1 MRRKCITM
9 LLALVM
15 VVSLF
20 AGVVPTSAAA
30 AGSNYTQ
37 TQVVTSDTNADGT
50 AASDAYRKAYPDYMA
65 NAAPDVVLPGLT
77 NGENLVPQGI
87 AYWAEKNWLLVSY
100 YVDKADKNSADAG
113 AAVIAALDLNTNQT
127 VGVYKFTK
135 ADGSAFTAHMG
146 GIAVGTYN
154 LYYTDGHHGIGYI
167 PLTELTA
174 ETKTISISAWE
185 SVSIAG
191 INSGAE
197 TSYLSMSNGLLW
209 TGNFY
214 NNNKQ
219 YSKKPGKYHSMMYG
233 YEISGTD
240 SASEFASLK
249 AIAEKPTYVVAAPDS
264 VDQIQGVA
272 YRNGQII
279 LSRSFGRTN
288 DSALTIYSC
297 TLDKSST
304 VDNPTVLRDKIKEVK
319 SLPMSEGITLA
330 GTNMLYNLF
339 ESGAAYYREGKD
351 GKGKG
356 SNPTDQVW
364 KVDVRKL
371 LNERAVDPVVTTDE
385 VWYERVTTLADLTDV
400 TGQYLIAYNTNDG
413 AVPTQYA
420 MQVKG
425 LMEKG
430 RDGTLGNSGNPSQK
444 DADSMYMEPAE
455 QSNYEIKTVDG
466 TERYY
471 FENVP
476 DSALWHFELD
486 PEDSNHVVT
495 VVSNDPAYAQ
505 YPCFYF
511 GSRLMLMQQYGQFE
525 RQNYQRISVTK
536 DGLFQLY
543 YQNLNNGNS
552 YYLWCNDGTY
562 NNQYDDF
569 YANGNQASQHTGYT
583 EKSGTFHCD
592 ANYKAPSTTE
602 GNKLYNSGNKTSKNS
617 PDEGSDVPDLYS
629 YFTIYKRYEKHTTQ
643 TGKSGT
649 NLDKTAEL
657 QANGTYNIDMSVFTT
672 GTTTT
677 SDSTASE
684 MTYADTDYVLV
695 LDMSKSMR
703 DDGKM
708 DMLKTALDKF
718 VDDLLAAQNAS
729 GKSYRVAVVTFSNN
743 DDIATWT
750 KYKMT
755 GYYVGSNFIGYKDR
769 DKSYGKALM
778 DVSSALKTSVI
789 QNLSYNNEV
798 VASTHTELGMELA
811 YGILQNSG
819 ADYKNPLSAN
829 YRNAAVVVFTDGIP
843 YNTDTRN
850 NTVSIAND
858 AISKAK
864 DCKTLGADVY
874 TVGLKVAFE
883 TEYKNPYYFT
893 TNKFMSVLSSN
904 YPKATD
910 LTITGA
916 QTSNRYFYSA
926 DNQSQLTGI
935 FQKICTTTVAGKTD
949 SATTNVTLNAD
960 SVLRDKITDSFDA
973 RSAAVEVSFLPGTTS
988 DGSNF
993 VFNKA
998 LTEAEFEAKT
1008 GSNISAELSADGKTV
1023 TVTGFDY
1030 SKYYIAYSHP
1040 GYKML
1045 VSINGVLLNDGVSGE
1060 QLATNAKNSGIYK
1073 TAADTEATNEFEVPT
1088 VDVPSVSC
1096 TLDFGLD
1103 AVANIGNT
1111 VVAVSAAP
1119 AKQDPNNYVTTY
1131 SRQDGGVKVSAD
1143 GTNAVVSPGTNW
1155 SSTQRNYVLAQAA
1168 DGTFEWVKLTIVPAS
1183 NILYEE
1189 DKLTR
1194 GNESGKVAWTTAGTS
1209 DNLRQTVNNDLR
1221 YGYDTVYENKLGTY
1235 SNGTAYAATVNKD
1248 SKFSQSLSFTF
1259 TGTGFDIISDCGNRT
1274 GILAAAVKNS
1284 AGETIKVYMVDTY
1297 FKGDGTIAHG
1307 TTLYQTPV
1315 VQNLALDYGTYTVTM
1330 NAMYLRRSEIEKA
1343 EASADLQDAG
1353 SSALVSELL
1362 AQAGMTDVDPSKVEL
1377 VYMDDNSILSPKHQP
1392 SPDVFDG
1399 EEQAAMD
1406 WTTYVDGVRVYGA
1419 LKAEDQGVY
1428 LDGEKNVT
1436 YYNIINS
1443 MIAADQITNET
1454 TNGFAYIEGTGDT
1467 TFNPATYQ
1475 QSGPQNEIYLAKN
1488 RAITFKVASG
1498 SVVQVSARA
1507 VTDKAARIN
1516 TDKDVTS
1523 NTEMYYEVRP
1533 NNDGTVVIQN
1543 TGEGMLALVNVKIA
1557 SATAANAAPMVDQDT
1572 LEEACQLLAAG
1583 TPEPPTT
1590 VDPTGPDTPWVN
1602 PFTDVS
1608 ENDWFFDAVK
1618 FVNERKLFV
1627 GTTETTFAP
1636 RMAMTRGM
1644 FVTVLGTL
1652 AGVDETAAEAST
1664 FEDVNPNA
1672 YYAPYVAWAQK
1683 NGIVVG
1689 TSATTF
1695 EPNAEITRE
1704 QMAIIMYNY
1713 AKYAGEDVSKTDP
1726 AGLAAFADGA
1736 SVSGWAQTEMAWA
1749 VNMQLMVGSDGK
1761 LSPQNHASRAEVA
1774 EIVKNYVNVLGK

>member
-30 AGSNYTQ
+30 VGSNYTQ
-37 TQVVTSDTNADGT
+37 VPVVTDDTNADGT
-50 AASDAYRKAYPDYMA
+50 AASDAYKKAYPDYMA

-77 NGENLVPQGI
+77 DGENLVPQGI
-87 AYWAEKNWLLVSY
+87 AYWAAKNWLLVSY
-100 YVDKADKNSADAG
+100 YVDKYDSANAG

-174 ETKTISISAWE
+174 ETKTISISVGE
-185 SVSIAG
+185 SVSIAS
-191 INSGAE
+191 INNGAE

-214 NNNKQ
+214 NKD
-219 YSKKPGKYHSMMYG
+219 YSKVPGKYLSMMYG

-249 AIAEKPTYVVAAPDS
+249 AIAADPTYVVAAPDS

-279 LSRSFGRTN
+279 LSRSYGRKN
-288 DSALTIYSC
+288 ASYLTIYSC
-297 TLDKSST
+297 TLDKNST
-304 VDNPTVLRDKIKEVK
+304 VDNPTVLSDKIKEVK

-351 GKGKG
+351 GKAKG

-400 TGQYLIAYNTNDG
+400 TGQYLIAYNTKDG

-420 MQVKG
+420 MQAAG
-425 LMEKG
+425 LNAAGQRGSTTK
-430 RDGTLGNSGNPSQK
+430 DNPSQK
-444 DADSMYMEPAE
+444 DGDSMYMKSAE
-455 QSNYEIKTVDG
+455 QSNYVIKTVDG

-486 PEDSNHVVT
+486 PEDSNRVVT
-495 VVSNDPAYAQ
+495 VVSNDLTYSGN
-505 YPCFYF
+505 PCFYF
-511 GSRLMLMQQYGQFE
+511 GSRLMYMQQFGKYE
-525 RQNYQRISVTK
+525 RQNYQRISVT
-536 DGLFQLY
+536 DSGLFQFY
-543 YQNLNNGNS
+543 YQNLNNGSS
-552 YYLWCNDGTY
+552 YYLWCNDGKY
-562 NNQYDDF
+562 NTQYDTF
-569 YANGNQASQHTGYT
+569 YAYGNQASQHEGVK
-583 EKSGTFHCD
+583 EENGTFHCD
-592 ANYKAPSTTE
+592 AKHGQKDSE
-602 GNKLYNSGNKTSKNS
+602 SGNKSTATKNK
-617 PDEGSDVPDLYS
+617 PNAGDGVADQYS
-629 YFTIYKRYEKHTTQ
+629 YFTIYKRHEKHTTQ

-649 NLDKTAEL
+649 NLDKTAKL
-657 QANGTYNIDMSVFTT
+657 QDNGTYNIDMSVFTT

-684 MTYADTDYVLV
+684 MTYADTDYVFV

-708 DMLKTALDKF
+708 DMLKAALNKF

-743 DDIATWT
+743 NDIAAWT

-778 DVSSALKTSVI
+778 DVSSDLKTSVI

-829 YRNAAVVVFTDGIP
+829 YRNAAVVVFTDGTP
-843 YNTDTRN
+843 YNTDVSN

-883 TEYKNPYYFT
+883 TEYDSPYYFT

-988 DGSNF
+988 DGSSF

-1060 QLATNAKNSGIYK
+1060 LPTNAENSGIYK

-1088 VDVPSVSC
+1088 VNVPSVSC

-1143 GTNAVVSPGTNW
+1143 GTNAVVSPDTNW

-1168 DGTFEWVKLTIVPAS
+1168 DGTLEWVKLTIVPAS

-1209 DNLRQTVNNDLR
+1209 DNLRQTVNNGLR

-1248 SKFSQSLSFTF
+1248 NKFSQSLSFTF

-1284 AGETIKVYMVDTY
+1284 VGETIKVYMVDTY

-1343 EASADLQDAG
+1343 EASADLQGAG

-1362 AQAGMTDVDPSKVEL
+1362 AQAGMIDVDPSKVEL

-1399 EEQAAMD
+1399 EEQTAMD

-1488 RAITFKVASG
+1488 SAIAFKVASG

-1507 VTDKAARIN
+1507 VTDKAAQIN

-1557 SATAANAAPMVDQDT
+1557 SATAANAAPMVDQGT

-1583 TPEPPTT
+1583 TPEPPTL
-1590 VDPTGPDTPWVN
+1590 VDPSGPDTPWVN

>member
-37 TQVVTSDTNADGT
+37 AQVVTDDTNADGT
-50 AASDAYRKAYPDYMA
+50 AASDAYKKAYPNYMA
-65 NAAPDVVLPGLT
+65 NAAPGVVLPGLT
-77 NGENLVPQGI
+77 DGENLVPQGI

-100 YVDKADKNSADAG
+100 YVDKYDSADAG

-154 LYYTDGHHGIGYI
+154 LYYTDGNHGIGYI

-174 ETKTISISAWE
+174 ETKTISISVGE

-191 INSGAE
+191 INNGAE

-214 NNNKQ
+214 NKD
-219 YSKKPGKYHSMMYG
+219 YSKVPGKYLSMMYG

-249 AIAEKPTYVVAAPDS
+249 AIAADPTYVVAAPDS

-279 LSRSFGRTN
+279 LSRSYGRKN
-288 DSALTIYSC
+288 ASALTIYSC

-304 VDNPTVLRDKIKEVK
+304 VDNPTVLSDKIKEVK

-330 GTNMLYNLF
+330 GANMLYNLF

-400 TGQYLIAYNTNDG
+400 TGQYLIAYNTKDG

-420 MQVKG
+420 MQAAG
-425 LMEKG
+425 LNAAGQRGSTTK
-430 RDGTLGNSGNPSQK
+430 DNPSQS
-444 DADSMYMEPAE
+444 DGDSMYMKSAE
-455 QSNYEIKTVDG
+455 QSNYVIKTVDG

-495 VVSNDPAYAQ
+495 VVSNDLTYSGN
-505 YPCFYF
+505 PCFYF
-511 GSRLMLMQQYGQFE
+511 GSRLMYMQQFGKYE
-525 RQNYQRISVTK
+525 RQNYQRISVT
-536 DGLFQLY
+536 DSGLFQFY
-543 YQNLNNGNS
+543 YQNLNNGSS
-552 YYLWCNDGTY
+552 YYLWCNDGQY
-562 NNQYDDF
+562 NTQYDAF
-569 YANGNQASQHTGYT
+569 YAYGNQASQHVGDK
-583 EKSGTFHCD
+583 EENGTFHCD
-592 ANYKAPSTTE
+592 AKHSQKDSE
-602 GNKLYNSGNKTSKNS
+602 SGNKSTASLSS
-617 PDEGSDVPDLYS
+617 PNAGAAVADQYS

-649 NLDKTAEL
+649 NLDKTAKL
-657 QANGTYNIDMSVFTT
+657 QDNGTYNIDMSVFTT

-684 MTYADTDYVLV
+684 MTYADTDYVFV
-695 LDMSKSMR
+695 LDMSGSMN

-708 DMLKTALDKF
+708 DMLKAALNKF
-718 VDDLLAAQNAS
+718 VDDLVAAQNAS

-743 DDIATWT
+743 GSWGIYG
-750 KYKMT
+750 KT
-755 GYYVGSNFIGYKDR
+755 GYYVNSKFIGYMNR
-769 DKSYGKALM
+769 DKSYGEAFM
-778 DVSSALKTSVI
+778 NVSNALKTDVI
-789 QNLSYNNEV
+789 KNLDYQPSG
-798 VASTHTELGMELA
+798 ATHTELGMELA

-819 ADYKNPLSAN
+819 ANYKDPSSAN
-829 YRNAAVVVFTDGIP
+829 YRNAAVVMFTDGIP
-843 YNTDTRN
+843 YHVRLDQQ
-850 NTVSIAND
+850 TVNIANN

-883 TEYKNPYYFT
+883 TKYNSTYYFT

-910 LTITGA
+910 LTKTGA

-973 RSAAVEVSFLPGTTS
+973 RSAAVEVSFLSGTTS

-1060 QLATNAKNSGIYK
+1060 QLPTNAENSGIYK

-1119 AKQDPNNYVTTY
+1119 VKQDPNNYVTTY

-1143 GTNAVVSPGTNW
+1143 GTNAVVSPDTNW
-1155 SSTQRNYVLAQAA
+1155 SSTQRNYVLTQAA
-1168 DGTFEWVKLTIVPAS
+1168 DGTLEWVKLTIVPAS

-1248 SKFSQSLSFTF
+1248 NKFSQSLSFTF

-1343 EASADLQDAG
+1343 EASADLQGAG

-1557 SATAANAAPMVDQDT
+1557 SATAANAAPMVDQGT

-1583 TPEPPTT
+1583 TPEPPTP
-1590 VDPTGPDTPWVN
+1590 VDPTGPGTPWVN

>member
-37 TQVVTSDTNADGT
+37 VPVVTDDTNADGT
-50 AASDAYRKAYPDYMA
+50 AASDAYKKAYPEYMA

-77 NGENLVPQGI
+77 DGENLVPQGI

-100 YVDKADKNSADAG
+100 YVDKYDSANAG

-174 ETKTISISAWE
+174 ETKTISISVGE
-185 SVSIAG
+185 SVSIAS
-191 INSGAE
+191 INNGAE

-214 NNNKQ
+214 NKD
-219 YSKKPGKYHSMMYG
+219 YSKVPGKYLSMMYG

-249 AIAEKPTYVVAAPDS
+249 AIAADPTYVVAAPDS

-279 LSRSFGRTN
+279 LSRSYGRKN
-288 DSALTIYSC
+288 ASYLTIYSC

-304 VDNPTVLRDKIKEVK
+304 VDNPTVLSDKIKEVK

-351 GKGKG
+351 GKAKG

-400 TGQYLIAYNTNDG
+400 TGQYLIAYNTKDG

-420 MQVKG
+420 MQAAG
-425 LMEKG
+425 LNAAGQRGSTTK
-430 RDGTLGNSGNPSQK
+430 DNPSQS
-444 DADSMYMEPAE
+444 DGDSMYMKSAE
-455 QSNYEIKTVDG
+455 QSNYVIKTVDG

-495 VVSNDPAYAQ
+495 VVSNDLTYSGN
-505 YPCFYF
+505 PCFYF
-511 GSRLMLMQQYGQFE
+511 GSRLMYMQQFGKYE
-525 RQNYQRISVTK
+525 RQNYQRISVT
-536 DGLFQLY
+536 DSGLFQFY
-543 YQNLNNGNS
+543 YQNLNNGSS
-552 YYLWCNDGTY
+552 YYLWCNDGKY
-562 NNQYDDF
+562 NTQYDTF
-569 YANGNQASQHTGYT
+569 YAYGNQASQHEGVK
-583 EKSGTFHCD
+583 EENGTFHCD
-592 ANYKAPSTTE
+592 AKHGQKDSE
-602 GNKLYNSGNKTSKNS
+602 SGNKSTATKNK
-617 PDEGSDVPDLYS
+617 PNAGDGVADQYS
-629 YFTIYKRYEKHTTQ
+629 YFTIYKRHEKHTTQ

-649 NLDKTAEL
+649 NLDKTAKL
-657 QANGTYNIDMSVFTT
+657 QDNGTYNIDMSVFTT

-684 MTYADTDYVLV
+684 MTYADTDYVFV

-708 DMLKTALDKF
+708 DMLKAALDKF
-718 VDDLLAAQNAS
+718 VDDLVAAQKAS

-743 DDIATWT
+743 NHDVALWNQ
-750 KYKMT
+750 YKMT

-789 QNLSYNNEV
+789 ANLNYNSNT

-843 YNTDTRN
+843 YHADIKPQ
-850 NTVSIAND
+850 TVDIANN

-883 TEYKNPYYFT
+883 TEYDSPYYFT

-973 RSAAVEVSFLPGTTS
+973 RSAAVEVSFLPSTTS

-1060 QLATNAKNSGIYK
+1060 QLATNAENSGIYK

-1119 AKQDPNNYVTTY
+1119 VKQDPNNYVKTY

-1155 SSTQRNYVLAQAA
+1155 SSTQRNYVLAQTA
-1168 DGTFEWVKLTIVPAS
+1168 DGTLEWVKLTIVPAS

-1209 DNLRQTVNNDLR
+1209 ENLRQTVNNGLR

-1248 SKFSQSLSFTF
+1248 NKFSQSLSFTF

-1343 EASADLQDAG
+1343 EASADLQGAG

-1428 LDGEKNVT
+1428 LNGEKNVT

-1557 SATAANAAPMVDQDT
+1557 SATAANAAPMVDQGT

-1583 TPEPPTT
+1583 TPEPPTP

>member
-37 TQVVTSDTNADGT
+37 AQVVTGDTNADGT
-50 AASDAYRKAYPDYMA
+50 AASDAYKKAYPDYMA

-77 NGENLVPQGI
+77 DGENLVPQGI
-87 AYWAEKNWLLVSY
+87 AYWAAKNWLLVSY
-100 YVDKADKNSADAG
+100 YVDKSDKADAG

-174 ETKTISISAWE
+174 ETKTISISVGE
-185 SVSIAG
+185 SVSIAS
-191 INSGAE
+191 INNGAE

-214 NNNKQ
+214 NKD
-219 YSKKPGKYHSMMYG
+219 YSKVPGKYLSMMYG

-249 AIAEKPTYVVAAPDS
+249 AIAADPTYVVAAPDS

-279 LSRSFGRTN
+279 LSRSYGRKN
-288 DSALTIYSC
+288 ASYLTIYSC

-304 VDNPTVLRDKIKEVK
+304 VDNPTVLSDKIKEVK

-400 TGQYLIAYNTNDG
+400 TGQYLITYNTKDG

-420 MQVKG
+420 MQAAG
-425 LMEKG
+425 LNAAGQRGSTTK
-430 RDGTLGNSGNPSQK
+430 DNPSQS
-444 DADSMYMEPAE
+444 DGDSMYMKSAE
-455 QSNYEIKTVDG
+455 QSNYVIKTVDG

-495 VVSNDPAYAQ
+495 VVSNDLTYSGN
-505 YPCFYF
+505 PCFYF
-511 GSRLMLMQQYGQFE
+511 GSRLMYMQQFGKYE
-525 RQNYQRISVTK
+525 RQNYQRISVT
-536 DGLFQLY
+536 DSGLFQFY
-543 YQNLNNGNS
+543 YQNLSNGSS
-552 YYLWCNDGTY
+552 YYLWCNDGQY
-562 NNQYDDF
+562 NTQYDAF
-569 YANGNQASQHTGYT
+569 YAYGNQKSQHVGDK
-583 EKSGTFHCD
+583 EESGTFHCD
-592 ANYKAPSTTE
+592 AKHSQKDSE
-602 GNKLYNSGNKTSKNS
+602 SGNKSTASLSS
-617 PDEGSDVPDLYS
+617 PNAGAAVPDQYS

-649 NLDKTAEL
+649 NLDKTAKL
-657 QANGTYNIDMSVFTT
+657 QDNGTYNIDMSVFTT

-695 LDMSKSMR
+695 LDMSGSMN

-708 DMLKTALDKF
+708 DMLKAALDKF
-718 VDDLLAAQNAS
+718 VDDLVAAQNAS

-743 DDIATWT
+743 NHDVALWNQ
-750 KYKMT
+750 YKMT

-778 DVSSALKTSVI
+778 DVSSDLKTSVI
-789 QNLSYNNEV
+789 ANLNYNSNT

-829 YRNAAVVVFTDGIP
+829 YRNAAVVMFTDGIP
-843 YNTDTRN
+843 YHVWTDPQ
-850 NTVSIAND
+850 TVNIANN

-883 TEYKNPYYFT
+883 TKYNSPYYFT

-1060 QLATNAKNSGIYK
+1060 QLPTNAENSGIYK

-1088 VDVPSVSC
+1088 VNVPSVSC

-1111 VVAVSAAP
+1111 VVAVSTAP
-1119 AKQDPNNYVTTY
+1119 VKQDPNNYVTTY

-1168 DGTFEWVKLTIVPAS
+1168 DGTLEWVKLTIVPAS

-1209 DNLRQTVNNDLR
+1209 ENLRQTVNNGLR

-1248 SKFSQSLSFTF
+1248 NKFSQSLSFTF

-1284 AGETIKVYMVDTY
+1284 AGKTIKVYMVDTY

-1343 EASADLQDAG
+1343 EASADLQGTG

-1419 LKAEDQGVY
+1419 LKAGDQGVY

-1488 RAITFKVASG
+1488 SAIAFKVASG

-1533 NNDGTVVIQN
+1533 NNDGTLVIQN

-1557 SATAANAAPMVDQDT
+1557 SATAANAAPMVDQGT

-1583 TPEPPTT
+1583 TPEPPTP
-1590 VDPTGPDTPWVN
+1590 VDPSGPDTPWVN

-1736 SVSGWAQTEMAWA
+1736 SVSSWAQTEMAWA

>member
-37 TQVVTSDTNADGT
+37 VPVVTDDTNADGS
-50 AASDAYRKAYPDYMA
+50 AASDAYKKAYPDYMA

-77 NGENLVPQGI
+77 DGENLVPQGI

-100 YVDKADKNSADAG
+100 YVDKYDSANAG

-174 ETKTISISAWE
+174 ETKTISISVGE
-185 SVSIAG
+185 SVSIAS
-191 INSGAE
+191 INNGAE

-214 NNNKQ
+214 NKD
-219 YSKKPGKYHSMMYG
+219 YSKVPGKYLSMMYG

-249 AIAEKPTYVVAAPDS
+249 AIAADPTYVVAAPDS

-279 LSRSFGRTN
+279 LSRSYGRKN
-288 DSALTIYSC
+288 ASYLTIYSC

-304 VDNPTVLRDKIKEVK
+304 VDNPTVLSDKIKEVK

-351 GKGKG
+351 GKAKG

-400 TGQYLIAYNTNDG
+400 TGQYLIAYNTKDG

-420 MQVKG
+420 MQAAG
-425 LMEKG
+425 LNAAGQRGSTTK
-430 RDGTLGNSGNPSQK
+430 DNPSQS
-444 DADSMYMEPAE
+444 DGDSMYMKSAE
-455 QSNYEIKTVDG
+455 QSNYVIKTVDG

-495 VVSNDPAYAQ
+495 VVSNDLTYSGN
-505 YPCFYF
+505 PCFYF
-511 GSRLMLMQQYGQFE
+511 GSRLMYMQQFGKYE
-525 RQNYQRISVTK
+525 RQNYQRISVT
-536 DGLFQLY
+536 DSGLFQFY
-543 YQNLNNGNS
+543 YQNLSNGSS
-552 YYLWCNDGTY
+552 YYLWCNDGQY
-562 NNQYDDF
+562 NTQYDAF
-569 YANGNQASQHTGYT
+569 YAYGNQKSQHVGDK
-583 EKSGTFHCD
+583 EENGTFHCD
-592 ANYKAPSTTE
+592 AKHSQKDSE
-602 GNKLYNSGNKTSKNS
+602 SGNKSTASLSS
-617 PDEGSDVPDLYS
+617 PNAGAAVADQYS

-649 NLDKTAEL
+649 NLDKTAKL
-657 QANGTYNIDMSVFTT
+657 QDNGTYNIDMSVFTT

-695 LDMSKSMR
+695 LDMSRSMN
-703 DDGKM
+703 DDGKLN
-708 DMLKTALDKF
+708 MLKSSVKAFISQLVTAEKEHGT
-718 VDDLLAAQNAS
+718 N
-729 GKSYRVAVVTFSNN
+729 YRVAIVTFSNGSDN
-743 DDIATWT
+743 TLLWQYT
-750 KYKMT
+750 GT
-755 GYYVGSNFIGYKDR
+755 GYYKGTSFVGYKNR
-769 DKSYGKALM
+769 GGSYG
-778 DVSSALKTSVI
+778 SALQGVNTSLNTSVVDK
-789 QNLSYNNEV
+789 LSPPSVSGATN
-798 VASTHTELGMELA
+798 TQLGMELA
-811 YGILQNSG
+811 AGILSSSNANYTHPER
-819 ADYKNPLSAN
+819 AD
-829 YRNAAVVVFTDGIP
+829 YRNAAVVLFTDGKP
-843 YNTDTRN
+843 ENLTG
-850 NTVSIAND
+850 NTVKVANE
-858 AISKAK
+858 AIKYSAN
-864 DCKTLGADVY
+864 CKTLGADVY

-883 TEYKNPYYFT
+883 TEYDSPYYFT

-1060 QLATNAKNSGIYK
+1060 QLATNAENSGIYK

-1119 AKQDPNNYVTTY
+1119 VKQDPNNYVTTY
-1131 SRQDGGVKVSAD
+1131 SSQDGGVKVSAD
-1143 GTNAVVSPGTNW
+1143 GTNAVVSPDTNW

-1209 DNLRQTVNNDLR
+1209 ENLRQTVNNGLR

-1248 SKFSQSLSFTF
+1248 NKFSQSLSFTF

-1343 EASADLQDAG
+1343 EASADLQGAG

-1443 MIAADQITNET
+1443 MIAADQIKNET

-1488 RAITFKVASG
+1488 SAIAFKVASG

-1507 VTDKAARIN
+1507 VTDKAAQIN
-1516 TDKDVTS
+1516 GDAGKTINS

-1533 NNDGTVVIQN
+1533 NDDGTVVIQN

-1557 SATAANAAPMVDQDT
+1557 SATAANAAPMVDQGT

-1583 TPEPPTT
+1583 TPEPPTP
-1590 VDPTGPDTPWVN
+1590 VDPSGPDTPWVN

>member
-37 TQVVTSDTNADGT
+37 VPVVTDDTNADGT
-50 AASDAYRKAYPDYMA
+50 AASDAYKKAYPEYMA

-77 NGENLVPQGI
+77 DGENLVPQGI

-100 YVDKADKNSADAG
+100 YVDKYDSANAG

-174 ETKTISISAWE
+174 ETKTISISVGE
-185 SVSIAG
+185 SVSIAS
-191 INSGAE
+191 INNGAE

-214 NNNKQ
+214 NKD
-219 YSKKPGKYHSMMYG
+219 YSKVPGKYLSMMYG

-279 LSRSFGRTN
+279 LSRSYGRKN
-288 DSALTIYSC
+288 ASYLTIYSC

-304 VDNPTVLRDKIKEVK
+304 VDNPTVLSDKIKEVK

-351 GKGKG
+351 GKAKG

-400 TGQYLIAYNTNDG
+400 TGQYLITYNTKGG

-420 MQVKG
+420 MQAAG
-425 LMEKG
+425 LNAAGQRGSTTK
-430 RDGTLGNSGNPSQK
+430 DNPSQK
-444 DADSMYMEPAE
+444 DGDSMYMKSAE
-455 QSNYEIKTVDG
+455 QSNYVIKTVDG

-495 VVSNDPAYAQ
+495 VVSNDLTYSGN
-505 YPCFYF
+505 PCFYF
-511 GSRLMLMQQYGQFE
+511 GSRLMYMQQFGKYE
-525 RQNYQRISVTK
+525 RQNYQRISVT
-536 DGLFQLY
+536 DSGLFQFY
-543 YQNLNNGNS
+543 YQNLSNGSS
-552 YYLWCNDGTY
+552 YYLWCNDGQY
-562 NNQYDDF
+562 NTQYDAF
-569 YANGNQASQHTGYT
+569 YAYGNQKSQHVGDK
-583 EKSGTFHCD
+583 EESGTFHCD
-592 ANYKAPSTTE
+592 AKHSQKDSE
-602 GNKLYNSGNKTSKNS
+602 SGNKSTASLSS
-617 PDEGSDVPDLYS
+617 PNAGAAVPDQYS

-649 NLDKTAEL
+649 NLDKTAKL
-657 QANGTYNIDMSVFTT
+657 QDNGTYNIDMSVFTT

-695 LDMSKSMR
+695 LDMSRSMN
-703 DDGKM
+703 DDGKLN
-708 DMLKTALDKF
+708 MLKSSVKAFISQLVTAEKEHGT
-718 VDDLLAAQNAS
+718 N
-729 GKSYRVAVVTFSNN
+729 YRVAIVTFSNGSDN
-743 DDIATWT
+743 TLLWQYT
-750 KYKMT
+750 GT
-755 GYYVGSNFIGYKDR
+755 GYYKGTSFVGYKNR
-769 DKSYGKALM
+769 GGSYG
-778 DVSSALKTSVI
+778 SALQGVNTSLNTSVVDK
-789 QNLSYNNEV
+789 LSSPSVSGATN
-798 VASTHTELGMELA
+798 TQLGMELA
-811 YGILQNSG
+811 AGILSSSNANYTHPER
-819 ADYKNPLSAN
+819 AD
-829 YRNAAVVVFTDGIP
+829 YRNAAVVLFTDGKP
-843 YNTDTRN
+843 ENLTG
-850 NTVSIAND
+850 NTVKVANE
-858 AISKAK
+858 AIKYSAN
-864 DCKTLGADVY
+864 CKTLGADVY

-883 TEYKNPYYFT
+883 TEYDSPYYFT

-1060 QLATNAKNSGIYK
+1060 QLPTNAENSGIYK

-1119 AKQDPNNYVTTY
+1119 VKQDPNNYVTTY
-1131 SRQDGGVKVSAD
+1131 SSQDGGVKVSAD
-1143 GTNAVVSPGTNW
+1143 GTNAVMSPDTNW
-1155 SSTQRNYVLAQAA
+1155 SSTQRNYVLTQTA
-1168 DGTFEWVKLTIVPAS
+1168 DGTLEWVKLTIVPAS

-1209 DNLRQTVNNDLR
+1209 DNLRQTVNNGLR

-1248 SKFSQSLSFTF
+1248 NKFSQSLSFTF

-1297 FKGDGTIAHG
+1297 FKGDDTIAHG

-1343 EASADLQDAG
+1343 EASADLQGAG

-1419 LKAEDQGVY
+1419 LKAGDQGVY

-1488 RAITFKVASG
+1488 SAITFRVASG

-1557 SATAANAAPMVDQDT
+1557 SATAANAAPMVDQGT

-1583 TPEPPTT
+1583 TPEPPTP
-1590 VDPTGPDTPWVN
+1590 VDPSGPDTPWVN

>member
-37 TQVVTSDTNADGT
+37 APVVTDDTNADGT
-50 AASDAYRKAYPDYMA
+50 AASDAYKKAYPDYMA

-77 NGENLVPQGI
+77 DGENLVPQGI
-87 AYWAEKNWLLVSY
+87 AYWVEKNWLLVSY
-100 YVDKADKNSADAG
+100 YVDKYDSADAG

-154 LYYTDGHHGIGYI
+154 LYYTDGNHGIGYI

-174 ETKTISISAWE
+174 ETKTISISVGE

-191 INSGAE
+191 INNGAE

-214 NNNKQ
+214 NKD
-219 YSKKPGKYHSMMYG
+219 YSKVPGKYLSMMYG

-249 AIAEKPTYVVAAPDS
+249 AIAADPTYVVAAPDS

-279 LSRSFGRTN
+279 LSRSYGRKN
-288 DSALTIYSC
+288 ASYLTIYSC

-304 VDNPTVLRDKIKEVK
+304 VDNPTVLSDKIKEVK

-351 GKGKG
+351 GKAKG

-400 TGQYLIAYNTNDG
+400 TGQYLITYNTKDG

-420 MQVKG
+420 MQAAG
-425 LMEKG
+425 LNAAGQRGSTTK
-430 RDGTLGNSGNPSQK
+430 DNPSQK
-444 DADSMYMEPAE
+444 DGDSMYMKSAE
-455 QSNYEIKTVDG
+455 QSNYVIKTVDG

-495 VVSNDPAYAQ
+495 VVSNDLTYSGN
-505 YPCFYF
+505 PCFYF
-511 GSRLMLMQQYGQFE
+511 GSRLMYMQQFGKYE
-525 RQNYQRISVTK
+525 RQNYQRISVT
-536 DGLFQLY
+536 DSGLFQFY
-543 YQNLNNGNS
+543 YQNLSNGSS
-552 YYLWCNDGTY
+552 YYLWCNDGQY
-562 NNQYDDF
+562 NTQYDAF
-569 YANGNQASQHTGYT
+569 YAYGNQKSQHVGDK
-583 EKSGTFHCD
+583 EESGTFHCD
-592 ANYKAPSTTE
+592 AKHSQKDSE
-602 GNKLYNSGNKTSKNS
+602 SGNKSTASLSS
-617 PDEGSDVPDLYS
+617 PNAGAAVPDQYS

-649 NLDKTAEL
+649 NLDKTAKL
-657 QANGTYNIDMSVFTT
+657 QDNGTYNIDMSVFTT

-695 LDMSKSMR
+695 LDMSRSMN
-703 DDGKM
+703 DDGKLN
-708 DMLKTALDKF
+708 MLKSSVKAFISQLVTAEKEHGT
-718 VDDLLAAQNAS
+718 N
-729 GKSYRVAVVTFSNN
+729 YRVAIVTFSNGSDN
-743 DDIATWT
+743 TLLWQYT
-750 KYKMT
+750 GT
-755 GYYVGSNFIGYKDR
+755 GYYKGTSFVGYKNR
-769 DKSYGKALM
+769 GGSYG
-778 DVSSALKTSVI
+778 SALQGVNTSLNTSVVDK
-789 QNLSYNNEV
+789 LSPPSVSGATN
-798 VASTHTELGMELA
+798 TQLGMELA
-811 YGILQNSG
+811 AGILSSSNANYTHPER
-819 ADYKNPLSAN
+819 AD
-829 YRNAAVVVFTDGIP
+829 YRNAAVVLFTDGKP
-843 YNTDTRN
+843 ENLTG
-850 NTVSIAND
+850 NTVKVANE
-858 AISKAK
+858 AIKYSAN
-864 DCKTLGADVY
+864 CKTLGADVY

-883 TEYKNPYYFT
+883 TEYDSPYYFT

-1060 QLATNAKNSGIYK
+1060 QLPTNAENSGIYK

-1119 AKQDPNNYVTTY
+1119 VKQDPNNYVTTY
-1131 SRQDGGVKVSAD
+1131 SSQDGGVKVSAD
-1143 GTNAVVSPGTNW
+1143 GTNAVMSPDTNW
-1155 SSTQRNYVLAQAA
+1155 SSTQRNYVLAQTA
-1168 DGTFEWVKLTIVPAS
+1168 DGTLEWVKLTIVPAS

-1248 SKFSQSLSFTF
+1248 NKFSQSLSFTF

-1297 FKGDGTIAHG
+1297 FKGGDTIAHG

-1343 EASADLQDAG
+1343 EASADLQGAG

-1406 WTTYVDGVRVYGA
+1406 WTTYVDGVCVYGA

-1507 VTDKAARIN
+1507 VTDKVAQIN
-1516 TDKDVTS
+1516 GDAGKTINS

-1557 SATAANAAPMVDQDT
+1557 SATAANAAPMVDQGT

-1583 TPEPPTT
+1583 TPEPPTP

-1736 SVSGWAQTEMAWA
+1736 SASGWAQTEMAWA

>member
-37 TQVVTSDTNADGT
+37 VPVVTDDTNADGT
-50 AASDAYRKAYPDYMA
+50 AASDAYKKAYPDYMA

-77 NGENLVPQGI
+77 DGENLVPQGI

-100 YVDKADKNSADAG
+100 YVDKYDSANAG

-174 ETKTISISAWE
+174 GTKTISILVGE
-185 SVSIAG
+185 SVSIAS
-191 INSGAE
+191 INKGAE

-214 NNNKQ
+214 NEDYPKV
-219 YSKKPGKYHSMMYG
+219 PGKYHSMMYG

-249 AIAEKPTYVVAAPDS
+249 AIAADPTYVVAAPDS

-279 LSRSFGRTN
+279 LSRSYGRKN

-304 VDNPTVLRDKIKEVK
+304 VDNPTVLSDKIKEVK

-351 GKGKG
+351 GKAKG

-400 TGQYLIAYNTNDG
+400 TGQYLIAYNTKDG

-420 MQVKG
+420 MQAAG
-425 LMEKG
+425 LNAAGQRGSTTK
-430 RDGTLGNSGNPSQK
+430 DNPSQS
-444 DADSMYMEPAE
+444 DGDSMYMKSAE
-455 QSNYEIKTVDG
+455 QSNYVIKTVDG

-486 PEDSNHVVT
+486 PEDSNRVVT
-495 VVSNDPAYAQ
+495 VVSNDLTYSGN
-505 YPCFYF
+505 PCFYF
-511 GSRLMLMQQYGQFE
+511 GSRLMYMQQFGKYE
-525 RQNYQRISVTK
+525 RQNYQRISVT
-536 DGLFQLY
+536 DSGLFQFY
-543 YQNLNNGNS
+543 YQNLSNGSS
-552 YYLWCNDGTY
+552 YYLWCNDGQY
-562 NNQYDDF
+562 NTQYDAF
-569 YANGNQASQHTGYT
+569 YAYGNQKSQHVGDK
-583 EKSGTFHCD
+583 EESGTFHCD
-592 ANYKAPSTTE
+592 AKHSQKDSE
-602 GNKLYNSGNKTSKNS
+602 SGNKSTASLSS
-617 PDEGSDVPDLYS
+617 PNAGAAVPDQYS

-649 NLDKTAEL
+649 NLDKTAKL
-657 QANGTYNIDMSVFTT
+657 QDNGTYNIDMSVFTT

-695 LDMSKSMR
+695 LDMSRSMN
-703 DDGKM
+703 DDGKLN
-708 DMLKTALDKF
+708 MLKSSVKAFISQLVTAEKEHGT
-718 VDDLLAAQNAS
+718 N
-729 GKSYRVAVVTFSNN
+729 YRVAIVTFSNGSDN
-743 DDIATWT
+743 TLLWQYT
-750 KYKMT
+750 GT
-755 GYYVGSNFIGYKDR
+755 GYYKGTSFVGYKNR
-769 DKSYGKALM
+769 GGSYG
-778 DVSSALKTSVI
+778 SALQGVNTSLNTSVVDK
-789 QNLSYNNEV
+789 LSPPSVSGATN
-798 VASTHTELGMELA
+798 TQLGMELA
-811 YGILQNSG
+811 AGILSSSNANYTHPER
-819 ADYKNPLSAN
+819 AD
-829 YRNAAVVVFTDGIP
+829 YRNAAVVLFTDGKP
-843 YNTDTRN
+843 ENLTG
-850 NTVSIAND
+850 NTVKVANE
-858 AISKAK
+858 AIKYSAN
-864 DCKTLGADVY
+864 CKTLGADVY

-883 TEYKNPYYFT
+883 TKYNSPYYFT

-1060 QLATNAKNSGIYK
+1060 QLATNAENSGIYK

-1119 AKQDPNNYVTTY
+1119 VKQDPNNYVKTY
-1131 SRQDGGVKVSAD
+1131 SRQDGGGVKVSAD
-1143 GTNAVVSPGTNW
+1143 GTNAVVSPDTNW
-1155 SSTQRNYVLAQAA
+1155 SSTQRNYVLTQTA
-1168 DGTFEWVKLTIVPAS
+1168 DGTLEWVKLTIVPAS

-1209 DNLRQTVNNDLR
+1209 ENLRQTVNNGLR

-1248 SKFSQSLSFTF
+1248 NKFSQSLSFTF

-1297 FKGDGTIAHG
+1297 FKGDDTIAHG

-1343 EASADLQDAG
+1343 EASADLQGAG

-1419 LKAEDQGVY
+1419 LKAEDQGAY

-1533 NNDGTVVIQN
+1533 NDDGTVVIQN

-1557 SATAANAAPMVDQDT
+1557 SATAANAAPMVDQGT

-1583 TPEPPTT
+1583 TPEPPTP
-1590 VDPTGPDTPWVN
+1590 VDPSGPDTPWVN

>member
-1 MRRKCITM
+1 MRKKCITM

-20 AGVVPTSAAA
+20 AGLVPTSAAA

-37 TQVVTSDTNADGT
+37 AQVVTGDTNADGT
-50 AASDAYRKAYPDYMA
+50 AASDAYQKAYLDYMA
-65 NAAPDVVLPGLT
+65 NAAPGVVLPGLT

-100 YVDKADKNSADAG
+100 YVDKYDSADAG

-154 LYYTDGHHGIGYI
+154 LYYTDGNHGIGYI

-174 ETKTISISAWE
+174 GTKPISISVRE

-214 NNNKQ
+214 NKD
-219 YSKKPGKYHSMMYG
+219 YSTVPGKYHSMMYG

-279 LSRSFGRTN
+279 LSRSYGRNN

-304 VDNPTVLRDKIKEVK
+304 VDNPTVLSDKIKEVK

-330 GTNMLYNLF
+330 GTDMLYNLF

-400 TGQYLIAYNTNDG
+400 TGQYLIAYNTKDG
-413 AVPTQYA
+413 TVPTQYA
-420 MQVKG
+420 MQAAG
-425 LMEKG
+425 LNAAGQRGSTTK
-430 RDGTLGNSGNPSQK
+430 DNPSQS
-444 DADSMYMEPAE
+444 DGDSMYMKSAE
-455 QSNYEIKTVDG
+455 QSNYVIKTVDG

-486 PEDSNHVVT
+486 PEDSNQVVT
-495 VVSNDPAYAQ
+495 VVSNDLTYSGN
-505 YPCFYF
+505 PCFYF
-511 GSRLMLMQQYGQFE
+511 GSRLMYMQQFGKYE
-525 RQNYQRISVTK
+525 RQNYQRISVTSS
-536 DGLFQLY
+536 GLFQFY
-543 YQNLNNGNS
+543 YQNLKNGSSS
-552 YYLWCNDGTY
+552 YYLWCNDGKY
-562 NNQYDDF
+562 NAQYDTF
-569 YANGNQASQHTGYT
+569 YAYGNQAPQHVGDK
-583 EKSGTFHCD
+583 EENGTFHCD
-592 ANYKAPSTTE
+592 AKYDADVSE
-602 GNKLYNSGNKTSKNS
+602 SGNKSTASL
-617 PDEGSDVPDLYS
+617 SDPNAGYAVPDQYS

-695 LDMSKSMR
+695 LDMSGSMG

-708 DMLKTALDKF
+708 DMLKAALNKF
-718 VDDLLAAQNAS
+718 VDDLVAAQNAS

-743 DDIATWT
+743 DSWGGGYA
-750 KYKMT
+750 KT
-755 GYYVGSNFIGYKDR
+755 GYYVNSSFIGYKDR

-789 QNLSYNNEV
+789 ANLNHNSKT

-829 YRNAAVVVFTDGIP
+829 YRNAAVVMFTDGIP
-843 YNTDTRN
+843 YHVLLDQQ
-850 NTVSIAND
+850 TVDIANN

-864 DCKTLGADVY
+864 DCKDAGADVY

-883 TEYKNPYYFT
+883 TKYNSPYYFT

-910 LTITGA
+910 LTKTGA

-926 DNQSQLTGI
+926 DNQSQLTDI

-949 SATTNVTLNAD
+949 SATTNVTLNAA

-1008 GSNISAELSADGKTV
+1008 GSSISAELSADGKTV

-1060 QLATNAKNSGIYK
+1060 QLPTNAKNSGIYK
-1073 TAADTEATNEFEVPT
+1073 TATDAEATNEFEVPT

-1143 GTNAVVSPGTNW
+1143 GMNAVVSPGTNW
-1155 SSTQRNYVLAQAA
+1155 SSTQRNYVLAQTA

-1209 DNLRQTVNNDLR
+1209 DNLRQTVNNGLR

-1248 SKFSQSLSFTF
+1248 NKFSQSLSFTF

-1297 FKGDGTIAHG
+1297 FKGGGTIAHG

-1343 EASADLQDAG
+1343 EASADLQGAG

-1419 LKAEDQGVY
+1419 LKAKDQGVY
-1428 LDGEKNVT
+1428 LDDEKNVT

-1488 RAITFKVASG
+1488 SAIAFKVASG

-1533 NNDGTVVIQN
+1533 NDDGTVVIQN
-1543 TGEGMLALVNVKIA
+1543 TGDGMLALVNVKIA

-1583 TPEPPTT
+1583 TPEPPTPI
-1590 VDPTGPDTPWVN
+1590 DPSGPDTPWVN

>member
-37 TQVVTSDTNADGT
+37 VPVVTDDTNADGS
-50 AASDAYRKAYPDYMA
+50 AASDAYKKAYPDYMA

-100 YVDKADKNSADAG
+100 YVDKYDSANAG

-174 ETKTISISAWE
+174 ETKTISISVGE
-185 SVSIAG
+185 SVSIAS
-191 INSGAE
+191 INNGAE

-214 NNNKQ
+214 NKD
-219 YSKKPGKYHSMMYG
+219 YSKVPGKYLSMMYG

-249 AIAEKPTYVVAAPDS
+249 AIAADPTYVVAAPDS

-279 LSRSFGRTN
+279 LSRSYGRKN
-288 DSALTIYSC
+288 ASYLTIYSC
-297 TLDKSST
+297 TLDKNST
-304 VDNPTVLRDKIKEVK
+304 VDNPTVLSDKIKEVK

-351 GKGKG
+351 GKAKG

-400 TGQYLIAYNTNDG
+400 TGQYLITYNTKDG

-420 MQVKG
+420 MQAAG
-425 LMEKG
+425 LNAAGQRGSTTK
-430 RDGTLGNSGNPSQK
+430 DNPSQK
-444 DADSMYMEPAE
+444 DGDSMYMKSAE
-455 QSNYEIKTVDG
+455 QSNYVIKTVDG

-495 VVSNDPAYAQ
+495 VVSNDLTYSGN
-505 YPCFYF
+505 PCFYF
-511 GSRLMLMQQYGQFE
+511 GSRLMYMQQFGKYE
-525 RQNYQRISVTK
+525 RQNYQRISVT
-536 DGLFQLY
+536 DSGLFQFY
-543 YQNLNNGNS
+543 YQNLNNGSS
-552 YYLWCNDGTY
+552 YYLWCNDGKY
-562 NNQYDDF
+562 NAKYDTF
-569 YANGNQASQHTGYT
+569 YAYGNQAPQHVGVK
-583 EKSGTFHCD
+583 EENGTFHCD
-592 ANYKAPSTTE
+592 AKHGQKDSE
-602 GNKLYNSGNKTSKNS
+602 SGNKSTATKNK
-617 PDEGSDVPDLYS
+617 PDAGYAVPDQYS
-629 YFTIYKRYEKHTTQ
+629 YFTIYKRHEKHTTQ

-649 NLDKTAEL
+649 NLDKTAKL
-657 QANGTYNIDMSVFTT
+657 QDNGTYNIDMSVFTT

-695 LDMSKSMR
+695 LDMSRSMN

-708 DMLKTALDKF
+708 DMLKAALDKF
-718 VDDLLAAQNAS
+718 VDDLVAAQKAS

-743 DDIATWT
+743 DDFWTLT

-778 DVSSALKTSVI
+778 DVSSDLKTSVI
-789 QNLSYNNEV
+789 QNLSYNDEV

-829 YRNAAVVVFTDGIP
+829 YRNAAVVVFTDGTP
-843 YNTDTRN
+843 YNTKAN
-850 NTVSIAND
+850 KNTVSIAND

-883 TEYKNPYYFT
+883 TEYDSPYYFT

-949 SATTNVTLNAD
+949 SATTNVTLNAA

-1045 VSINGVLLNDGVSGE
+1045 VSINGVLLNDGVSGK
-1060 QLATNAKNSGIYK
+1060 LPTNAENSGIYK

-1155 SSTQRNYVLAQAA
+1155 SSTQRNYVLAQTA
-1168 DGTFEWVKLTIVPAS
+1168 DGTLEWVKLTIVPAS

-1209 DNLRQTVNNDLR
+1209 ENLRQTVNNGLR

-1248 SKFSQSLSFTF
+1248 NKFSQSLSFTF

-1315 VQNLALDYGTYTVTM
+1315 VQNLALGYGTYTVTM

-1343 EASADLQDAG
+1343 EASADLQGAG

-1419 LKAEDQGVY
+1419 LKAGDQGVY

-1488 RAITFKVASG
+1488 SAIAFKVASG

-1557 SATAANAAPMVDQDT
+1557 SATAANAAPMVDQGT

-1583 TPEPPTT
+1583 TPEPPTL
-1590 VDPTGPDTPWVN
+1590 VDPSGPDTPWVN

>member
-37 TQVVTSDTNADGT
+37 VPVVTDDTNADGT
-50 AASDAYRKAYPDYMA
+50 AASDAYKKAYPDYMA

-77 NGENLVPQGI
+77 DGENLVPQGI

-100 YVDKADKNSADAG
+100 YVDKYDSANAG

-174 ETKTISISAWE
+174 ETKTISISVGE
-185 SVSIAG
+185 SVSIAS
-191 INSGAE
+191 INNGAE

-214 NNNKQ
+214 NKD
-219 YSKKPGKYHSMMYG
+219 YSKVPGKYLSMMYG

-249 AIAEKPTYVVAAPDS
+249 AIAADPTYVVAAPDS

-279 LSRSFGRTN
+279 LSRSYGRKN
-288 DSALTIYSC
+288 ASYLTIYSC

-304 VDNPTVLRDKIKEVK
+304 VDNPTVLSDKIKEVK

-351 GKGKG
+351 GKAKG

-400 TGQYLIAYNTNDG
+400 TGQYLIAYNTKDG

-420 MQVKG
+420 MQAAG
-425 LMEKG
+425 LNAAGQRGSTTK
-430 RDGTLGNSGNPSQK
+430 DNPSQS
-444 DADSMYMEPAE
+444 DGDSMYMKSAE
-455 QSNYEIKTVDG
+455 QSNYVIKTVDG

-495 VVSNDPAYAQ
+495 VVSNDLTYSGN
-505 YPCFYF
+505 PCFYF
-511 GSRLMLMQQYGQFE
+511 GSRLMYMQQFGKYE
-525 RQNYQRISVTK
+525 RQNYQRISVT
-536 DGLFQLY
+536 DSGLFQFY
-543 YQNLNNGNS
+543 YQNLSNGSS
-552 YYLWCNDGTY
+552 YYLWCNDGQY
-562 NNQYDDF
+562 NTQYDAF
-569 YANGNQASQHTGYT
+569 YAYGNQKSQHVGDK
-583 EKSGTFHCD
+583 EENGTFHCD
-592 ANYKAPSTTE
+592 AKHSQKDSE
-602 GNKLYNSGNKTSKNS
+602 SGNKSTASMSS
-617 PDEGSDVPDLYS
+617 PNAGAAVPDQYS
-629 YFTIYKRYEKHTTQ
+629 YFTIYKRHEKHTTQ

-649 NLDKTAEL
+649 NLDKTAKL
-657 QANGTYNIDMSVFTT
+657 QDNGTYNIDMSVFTT

-708 DMLKTALDKF
+708 DMLKAALDKF

-743 DDIATWT
+743 DSWGGDYA
-750 KYKMT
+750 KT
-755 GYYVGSNFIGYKDR
+755 GYYVNSSFIGYKDR
-769 DKSYGKALM
+769 NKSYGKALM

-789 QNLSYNNEV
+789 ANLNYNSKT

-829 YRNAAVVVFTDGIP
+829 YRNAAVVVFTDGTP
-843 YNTDTRN
+843 YNVAVDTK
-850 NTVSIAND
+850 TVSIANN

-883 TEYKNPYYFT
+883 TEYDSPYYFT

-988 DGSNF
+988 DGSSF

-1060 QLATNAKNSGIYK
+1060 QLPTNAENSGIYK

-1119 AKQDPNNYVTTY
+1119 VKQDPNNYVTTY

-1143 GTNAVVSPGTNW
+1143 GTNAVVSPDTNW

-1168 DGTFEWVKLTIVPAS
+1168 DGTLEWVKLTIVPAS

-1209 DNLRQTVNNDLR
+1209 DNLRQTVNNGLR

-1248 SKFSQSLSFTF
+1248 NKFSQSLSFTF

-1343 EASADLQDAG
+1343 EASADLQGAG

>member
-37 TQVVTSDTNADGT
+37 VPVVTDDTNADGT
-50 AASDAYRKAYPDYMA
+50 AASDAYKKAYPDYMA

-77 NGENLVPQGI
+77 DGENLVPQGI

-100 YVDKADKNSADAG
+100 YVDKYDSANAG
-113 AAVIAALDLNTNQT
+113 AAVIAALDLNTNRT

-154 LYYTDGHHGIGYI
+154 LYYTDGNHGIGYI

-174 ETKTISISAWE
+174 ETKTISISVGE

-191 INSGAE
+191 INKGAE

-214 NNNKQ
+214 NKD
-219 YSKKPGKYHSMMYG
+219 YSKVPGKYLSMMYG

-249 AIAEKPTYVVAAPDS
+249 AIAVDPTYVVAAPDS

-279 LSRSFGRTN
+279 LSRSYGRKN

-304 VDNPTVLRDKIKEVK
+304 VDNPTVLSDKIKEVK

-339 ESGAAYYREGKD
+339 ESGAAYYREGKG
-351 GKGKG
+351 GKAKG

-400 TGQYLIAYNTNDG
+400 TGQYLIAYNTKDG

-420 MQVKG
+420 MQAAG
-425 LMEKG
+425 LNAAGQRGSTTK
-430 RDGTLGNSGNPSQK
+430 DNPSQS
-444 DADSMYMEPAE
+444 DGDSMYMKSAE
-455 QSNYEIKTVDG
+455 QSNYVIKTVDG

-495 VVSNDPAYAQ
+495 VVSNDLTYSGN
-505 YPCFYF
+505 PCFYF
-511 GSRLMLMQQYGQFE
+511 GSRLMYMQQFGKYE
-525 RQNYQRISVTK
+525 RQNYQRISVT
-536 DGLFQLY
+536 DSGLFQFY
-543 YQNLNNGNS
+543 YQNLSNGSS
-552 YYLWCNDGTY
+552 YYLWCNDGQY
-562 NNQYDDF
+562 NTQYDAF
-569 YANGNQASQHTGYT
+569 YAYGNQKSQHVGDK
-583 EKSGTFHCD
+583 EESGTFHCD
-592 ANYKAPSTTE
+592 AKHSQKDSE
-602 GNKLYNSGNKTSKNS
+602 SGNKSTATKNK
-617 PDEGSDVPDLYS
+617 PNAGDGVADQYS
-629 YFTIYKRYEKHTTQ
+629 YFTIYKRHEKHTTQ

-649 NLDKTAEL
+649 NLDKTAKL
-657 QANGTYNIDMSVFTT
+657 RDNGTYNIDMSVFTT

-708 DMLKTALDKF
+708 DMLKAALDKF
-718 VDDLLAAQNAS
+718 VDDLLAAQKAS

-1060 QLATNAKNSGIYK
+1060 QLPTNAENSGIYK

-1119 AKQDPNNYVTTY
+1119 VKQDPNNYVTTY

-1143 GTNAVVSPGTNW
+1143 GTNAVVSPDTNW
-1155 SSTQRNYVLAQAA
+1155 SSTQRNYVLAQTA
-1168 DGTFEWVKLTIVPAS
+1168 DGTLEWVKLTIVPAS

-1209 DNLRQTVNNDLR
+1209 ENLRQTVNNGLR

-1248 SKFSQSLSFTF
+1248 NKFSQSLSFTF

-1343 EASADLQDAG
+1343 EASADLQGAG

-1443 MIAADQITNET
+1443 MIAADQIKNET

-1488 RAITFKVASG
+1488 SAIAFKVASG

-1507 VTDKAARIN
+1507 VTDKAAQIN
-1516 TDKDVTS
+1516 GDAGKTINS

-1557 SATAANAAPMVDQDT
+1557 SATAANAAPMVDQGT

-1583 TPEPPTT
+1583 TPEPPTP
-1590 VDPTGPDTPWVN
+1590 VDPSGPDTPWVN

>member
-37 TQVVTSDTNADGT
+37 VPVVTGDTNADGT
-50 AASDAYRKAYPDYMA
+50 AASDAYKKAYPEYMA

-77 NGENLVPQGI
+77 DGENLVPQGI
-87 AYWAEKNWLLVSY
+87 AYWAAKNWLLVSY
-100 YVDKADKNSADAG
+100 YVDKYDSANAG

-174 ETKTISISAWE
+174 ETKTISISVGE
-185 SVSIAG
+185 SVSIASV
-191 INSGAE
+191 NKGAE

-214 NNNKQ
+214 NKD
-219 YSKKPGKYHSMMYG
+219 YSKVPGKYLSMMYG

-249 AIAEKPTYVVAAPDS
+249 AIAADPTYVVAAPDS

-279 LSRSFGRTN
+279 LSRSYGRKN
-288 DSALTIYSC
+288 ASYLTIYSC

-304 VDNPTVLRDKIKEVK
+304 VDNPTVLSDKIKEVK

-351 GKGKG
+351 GKAKG

-400 TGQYLIAYNTNDG
+400 TGQYLIAYNTKDG

-420 MQVKG
+420 MQAAG
-425 LMEKG
+425 LNAAGQRGSTTK
-430 RDGTLGNSGNPSQK
+430 DNPSQS
-444 DADSMYMEPAE
+444 DGDSMYMKSAE
-455 QSNYEIKTVDG
+455 QSNYVIKTVDG

-495 VVSNDPAYAQ
+495 VVSNDLTYSGN
-505 YPCFYF
+505 PCFYF
-511 GSRLMLMQQYGQFE
+511 GSRLMYMQQFGKYE
-525 RQNYQRISVTK
+525 RQNYQRISVT
-536 DGLFQLY
+536 DSGLFQFY
-543 YQNLNNGNS
+543 YQNLSNGSS
-552 YYLWCNDGTY
+552 YYLWCNDGQY
-562 NNQYDDF
+562 NTQYDAF
-569 YANGNQASQHTGYT
+569 YAYGNQKSQHVGDK
-583 EKSGTFHCD
+583 EENGTFHCD
-592 ANYKAPSTTE
+592 AKHSQKDSE
-602 GNKLYNSGNKTSKNS
+602 SGNKSTASLSS
-617 PDEGSDVPDLYS
+617 PNAGAAVADQYS

-649 NLDKTAEL
+649 NLDKTAKL
-657 QANGTYNIDMSVFTT
+657 QDNGTYNIDMSVFTT

-684 MTYADTDYVLV
+684 MTYADTDYVFV

-708 DMLKTALDKF
+708 DMLKAALNKF

-743 DDIATWT
+743 NDIAAWT

-778 DVSSALKTSVI
+778 DVSSDLKTSVI

-829 YRNAAVVVFTDGIP
+829 YRNAAVVVFTDGTP
-843 YNTDTRN
+843 YNTDVSN

-883 TEYKNPYYFT
+883 TEYDSPYYFT

-1060 QLATNAKNSGIYK
+1060 LPTNAENSGIYK

-1088 VDVPSVSC
+1088 VNVPSVSC

-1119 AKQDPNNYVTTY
+1119 VKQDPNNYVTTY

-1155 SSTQRNYVLAQAA
+1155 SSTQRNYVLAQTA
-1168 DGTFEWVKLTIVPAS
+1168 DGTLEWVKLTIVPAS

-1209 DNLRQTVNNDLR
+1209 DNLRQTVNNGLR

-1248 SKFSQSLSFTF
+1248 NKFSQSLSFTF

-1297 FKGDGTIAHG
+1297 FKGDDTITHG

-1315 VQNLALDYGTYTVTM
+1315 VQNLALGYGTYTVTM

-1343 EASADLQDAG
+1343 EASADLQGAG

-1399 EEQAAMD
+1399 EEQTAMD

-1436 YYNIINS
+1436 YYNIVNS

-1454 TNGFAYIEGTGDT
+1454 TTNGFAYIEGTGNT

-1488 RAITFKVASG
+1488 SAIAFKVASG

-1583 TPEPPTT
+1583 TPEPPTP

>member
-37 TQVVTSDTNADGT
+37 VPVFTGDTNADGT
-50 AASDAYRKAYPDYMA
+50 AASDAYKKAYPDYMA

-77 NGENLVPQGI
+77 DGENLVPQGI

-100 YVDKADKNSADAG
+100 YVDKYDSANAG

-154 LYYTDGHHGIGYI
+154 LYYTDGNHGIGYI

-174 ETKTISISAWE
+174 GTNPISISVGE

-191 INSGAE
+191 INNGAE

-214 NNNKQ
+214 NKD
-219 YSKKPGKYHSMMYG
+219 YSKVPGKYHSMMYG

-249 AIAEKPTYVVAAPDS
+249 AIAADPTYVVAAPDS

-279 LSRSFGRTN
+279 LSRSYGRKN
-288 DSALTIYSC
+288 ASYLTIYSC

-304 VDNPTVLRDKIKEVK
+304 VDNPTVLSDKIKEVK

-351 GKGKG
+351 GKAKG

-400 TGQYLIAYNTNDG
+400 TGQYLITYNTKDG

-420 MQVKG
+420 MQAAG
-425 LMEKG
+425 LNAAGQRGSTTK
-430 RDGTLGNSGNPSQK
+430 DNPSQK
-444 DADSMYMEPAE
+444 DGDSMYMKSAE
-455 QSNYEIKTVDG
+455 QSNYVIKTVDG

-495 VVSNDPAYAQ
+495 VVSNDLTYSGN
-505 YPCFYF
+505 PCFYF
-511 GSRLMLMQQYGQFE
+511 GSRLMYMQQFGKYE
-525 RQNYQRISVTK
+525 RQNYQRISVT
-536 DGLFQLY
+536 DSGLFQFY
-543 YQNLNNGNS
+543 YQNLSNGSS
-552 YYLWCNDGTY
+552 YYLWCNDGQY
-562 NNQYDDF
+562 NTQYDAF
-569 YANGNQASQHTGYT
+569 YAYGNQKSQHVGDK
-583 EKSGTFHCD
+583 EESGTFHCD
-592 ANYKAPSTTE
+592 AKHSQKDSE
-602 GNKLYNSGNKTSKNS
+602 SGNKSTASLSS
-617 PDEGSDVPDLYS
+617 PNAGAAVPDQYS

-649 NLDKTAEL
+649 NLDKTAKL
-657 QANGTYNIDMSVFTT
+657 QDNGTYNIDMSVFTT

-695 LDMSKSMR
+695 LDMSRSMN
-703 DDGKM
+703 DDGKLN
-708 DMLKTALDKF
+708 MLKSSVKAFISQLVTAEKEHGT
-718 VDDLLAAQNAS
+718 N
-729 GKSYRVAVVTFSNN
+729 YRVAIVTFSNGSDN
-743 DDIATWT
+743 TLLWQYT
-750 KYKMT
+750 GT
-755 GYYVGSNFIGYKDR
+755 GYYKGTSFVGYKNR
-769 DKSYGKALM
+769 GGSYG
-778 DVSSALKTSVI
+778 SALQGVNTSLNTSVVDK
-789 QNLSYNNEV
+789 LSPPSVSGATN
-798 VASTHTELGMELA
+798 TQLGMELA
-811 YGILQNSG
+811 AGILSSSNANYTHPER
-819 ADYKNPLSAN
+819 AD
-829 YRNAAVVVFTDGIP
+829 YRNAAVVLFTDGKP
-843 YNTDTRN
+843 ENLTG
-850 NTVSIAND
+850 NTVKVANE
-858 AISKAK
+858 AIKYSAN
-864 DCKTLGADVY
+864 CKTLGADVY

-883 TEYKNPYYFT
+883 TEYDSPYYFT

-1060 QLATNAKNSGIYK
+1060 QLATNAENSGIYK

-1119 AKQDPNNYVTTY
+1119 AKQDPNNYVKTY

-1143 GTNAVVSPGTNW
+1143 GTNAVVSPDTNW
-1155 SSTQRNYVLAQAA
+1155 SSTQRNYVLAQTA

-1209 DNLRQTVNNDLR
+1209 DNLRQTVNNGLR

-1248 SKFSQSLSFTF
+1248 NKFSQSLSFTF

-1343 EASADLQDAG
+1343 EASADLQGAG

-1406 WTTYVDGVRVYGA
+1406 WTTYVDGVRVYGT

-1428 LDGEKNVT
+1428 LNGEKNVT

-1488 RAITFKVASG
+1488 SAIAFKVASG

-1507 VTDKAARIN
+1507 VTDKAAQIN

-1543 TGEGMLALVNVKIA
+1543 TGDGMLALVNVKIA
-1557 SATAANAAPMVDQDT
+1557 SATAANAAPMVDQGT

-1583 TPEPPTT
+1583 TPEPPTP
-1590 VDPTGPDTPWVN
+1590 VDPSGPDTPWVN

>member
-37 TQVVTSDTNADGT
+37 VPVVTDDTNADGT
-50 AASDAYRKAYPDYMA
+50 AASDAYKKAYPDYMA

-77 NGENLVPQGI
+77 DGENLVPQGI
-87 AYWAEKNWLLVSY
+87 AYWAAKNWLLVSY
-100 YVDKADKNSADAG
+100 YVDKYDSANAG

-174 ETKTISISAWE
+174 ETKTISISVGE
-185 SVSIAG
+185 SVSIAS
-191 INSGAE
+191 INNGAE

-214 NNNKQ
+214 NKD
-219 YSKKPGKYHSMMYG
+219 YSKVPGKYLSMMYG

-249 AIAEKPTYVVAAPDS
+249 AIAADPTYVVAAPDS

-279 LSRSFGRTN
+279 LSRSYGRKN
-288 DSALTIYSC
+288 ASYLTIYSC

-304 VDNPTVLRDKIKEVK
+304 VDNPTVLSDKIKEVK

-351 GKGKG
+351 GKAKG

-400 TGQYLIAYNTNDG
+400 TGQYLITYNTKDG

-420 MQVKG
+420 MQAAG
-425 LMEKG
+425 LNAAGQRGSTTK
-430 RDGTLGNSGNPSQK
+430 DNPSQK
-444 DADSMYMEPAE
+444 DGDSMYMKSAE
-455 QSNYEIKTVDG
+455 QSNYVIKTVDG

-495 VVSNDPAYAQ
+495 VVSNDLTYSGN
-505 YPCFYF
+505 PCFYF
-511 GSRLMLMQQYGQFE
+511 GSRLMYMQQFGKYE
-525 RQNYQRISVTK
+525 RQNYQRISVT
-536 DGLFQLY
+536 DSGLFQFY
-543 YQNLNNGNS
+543 YQNLNNGSS
-552 YYLWCNDGTY
+552 YYLWCNDGKY
-562 NNQYDDF
+562 NTQYDAF
-569 YANGNQASQHTGYT
+569 YAYGNQASQHEGVK
-583 EKSGTFHCD
+583 EENGTFHCD
-592 ANYKAPSTTE
+592 AKHGQKDSE
-602 GNKLYNSGNKTSKNS
+602 SGNKSTATKNK
-617 PDEGSDVPDLYS
+617 PNAGDGVADQYS
-629 YFTIYKRYEKHTTQ
+629 YFTIYKRHEKHTTQ

-695 LDMSKSMR
+695 LDMSRSMN
-703 DDGKM
+703 DDGKLN
-708 DMLKTALDKF
+708 MLKSSVKAFISQLVTAEKEHGT
-718 VDDLLAAQNAS
+718 N
-729 GKSYRVAVVTFSNN
+729 YRVAIVTFSNGSDN
-743 DDIATWT
+743 TLLWQYT
-750 KYKMT
+750 GT
-755 GYYVGSNFIGYKDR
+755 GYYKGTSFVGYKNR
-769 DKSYGKALM
+769 GGSYG
-778 DVSSALKTSVI
+778 SALQGVNTSLNTSVVDK
-789 QNLSYNNEV
+789 LSPPSVSGATN
-798 VASTHTELGMELA
+798 TQLGMELA
-811 YGILQNSG
+811 AGILSSSNANYTHPER
-819 ADYKNPLSAN
+819 AD
-829 YRNAAVVVFTDGIP
+829 YRNAAVVLFTDGKP
-843 YNTDTRN
+843 ENLTG
-850 NTVSIAND
+850 NTVKVANE
-858 AISKAK
+858 AIKYSAN
-864 DCKTLGADVY
+864 CKTLGADVY

-883 TEYKNPYYFT
+883 TEYDNPYYFT
-893 TNKFMSVLSSN
+893 TNKFMSVMSSN
-904 YPKATD
+904 YPGATN
-910 LTITGA
+910 LTKTGA

-1008 GSNISAELSADGKTV
+1008 GSSISAELSADGKTV

-1060 QLATNAKNSGIYK
+1060 QLPTNAENSGIYK

-1088 VDVPSVSC
+1088 VNVPSVSC

-1119 AKQDPNNYVTTY
+1119 AKQDPNNYVKTY

-1143 GTNAVVSPGTNW
+1143 GTNAVVSPDTNW
-1155 SSTQRNYVLAQAA
+1155 SSTQRNYVLTQTA
-1168 DGTFEWVKLTIVPAS
+1168 DGTLEWVKLTIVPAS

-1209 DNLRQTVNNDLR
+1209 DNLRQTVNNGLR

-1248 SKFSQSLSFTF
+1248 NKFSQSLSFTF

-1343 EASADLQDAG
+1343 EASADLQGAG

-1428 LDGEKNVT
+1428 LNGEKNVT

-1557 SATAANAAPMVDQDT
+1557 SATAANAAPMVDQGT

-1583 TPEPPTT
+1583 TPEPPTP

>member
-37 TQVVTSDTNADGT
+37 VPVVTDDTNADGT
-50 AASDAYRKAYPDYMA
+50 AASDAYKKAYPEYMA
-65 NAAPDVVLPGLT
+65 NAAPGVVLPGLT
-77 NGENLVPQGI
+77 DGENLVPQGI

-100 YVDKADKNSADAG
+100 YVDKYDSANAG

-174 ETKTISISAWE
+174 ETKTISISVGE
-185 SVSIAG
+185 SVSIAS
-191 INSGAE
+191 INNGAE

-214 NNNKQ
+214 NKD
-219 YSKKPGKYHSMMYG
+219 YSKVPGKYLSMMYG

-279 LSRSFGRTN
+279 LSRSYGRKN
-288 DSALTIYSC
+288 ASALTIYSC

-304 VDNPTVLRDKIKEVK
+304 VDNPTVLSDKIKEVK

-351 GKGKG
+351 GKAKG

-400 TGQYLIAYNTNDG
+400 TGQYLIAYNTKDG

-420 MQVKG
+420 MQAAG
-425 LMEKG
+425 LNAAGQRGSTTK
-430 RDGTLGNSGNPSQK
+430 DNPSQS
-444 DADSMYMEPAE
+444 DGDSMYMKSAE
-455 QSNYEIKTVDG
+455 QSNYVIKTVDG

-486 PEDSNHVVT
+486 PEDSNRVVT
-495 VVSNDPAYAQ
+495 VVSNDLTYSGN
-505 YPCFYF
+505 PCFYF
-511 GSRLMLMQQYGQFE
+511 GSRLMYMQQFGKYE
-525 RQNYQRISVTK
+525 RQNYQRISVT
-536 DGLFQLY
+536 DSGLFQFY
-543 YQNLNNGNS
+543 YQNLSNGSS
-552 YYLWCNDGTY
+552 YYLWCNDGQY
-562 NNQYDDF
+562 NTQYDAF
-569 YANGNQASQHTGYT
+569 YAYGNQKSQHVGDK
-583 EKSGTFHCD
+583 EENGTFHCD
-592 ANYKAPSTTE
+592 AKHSQKDSE
-602 GNKLYNSGNKTSKNS
+602 SGNKSTASLSS
-617 PDEGSDVPDLYS
+617 PNAGAAVEDQYS

-649 NLDKTAEL
+649 NLDKTAKL
-657 QANGTYNIDMSVFTT
+657 QDNGTYNIDMSVFTT

-708 DMLKTALDKF
+708 DMLKAALDKF

-743 DDIATWT
+743 NDIAAWT

-829 YRNAAVVVFTDGIP
+829 YRNAAVVVFTDGTP
-843 YNTDTRN
+843 YNVDLN
-850 NTVSIAND
+850 SQTVDIANN

-883 TEYKNPYYFT
+883 TEYDSPYYFT

-960 SVLRDKITDSFDA
+960 SVLRDEITDSFDA

-1194 GNESGKVAWTTAGTS
+1194 GNDESGKVAWTTAGTS
-1209 DNLRQTVNNDLR
+1209 ENLRQTVNNDLR
-1221 YGYDTVYENKLGTY
+1221 YGYDTVYANKLGTY

-1248 SKFSQSLSFTF
+1248 NKFSQSLSFTF

-1297 FKGDGTIAHG
+1297 FKGDDTITHG

-1315 VQNLALDYGTYTVTM
+1315 VQNLALGYGTYTVTM

-1343 EASADLQDAG
+1343 EASADLQGAG

-1428 LDGEKNVT
+1428 LNGEKNVT

-1583 TPEPPTT
+1583 TPEPPTL
-1590 VDPTGPDTPWVN
+1590 VDPSGPDTPWVN

>member
-37 TQVVTSDTNADGT
+37 VPVVTDDTNADGS
-50 AASDAYRKAYPDYMA
+50 AASDAYKKAYPDYMA

-77 NGENLVPQGI
+77 DGENLVPQGI
-87 AYWAEKNWLLVSY
+87 AYWAAKNWLLVSY
-100 YVDKADKNSADAG
+100 YVDKYDSANAG

-174 ETKTISISAWE
+174 ETKTISVSVGE
-185 SVSIAG
+185 SVSIAS
-191 INSGAE
+191 INNGAE

-214 NNNKQ
+214 NKD
-219 YSKKPGKYHSMMYG
+219 YSKVPGKYLSMMYG

-249 AIAEKPTYVVAAPDS
+249 AIAADPTYVVAAPDS

-279 LSRSFGRTN
+279 LSRSYGRKN
-288 DSALTIYSC
+288 ASYLTIYSC
-297 TLDKSST
+297 TLDKNST
-304 VDNPTVLRDKIKEVK
+304 VDNPTVLSDKIKEVK

-351 GKGKG
+351 GKAKG

-400 TGQYLIAYNTNDG
+400 TGQYLIAYNTKDG

-420 MQVKG
+420 MQAAG
-425 LMEKG
+425 LNAAGQRGSTTK
-430 RDGTLGNSGNPSQK
+430 DNPSQS
-444 DADSMYMEPAE
+444 DGDSMYMKSAE
-455 QSNYEIKTVDG
+455 QSNYVIKTVDG

-495 VVSNDPAYAQ
+495 VVSNDLTYSGN
-505 YPCFYF
+505 PCFYF
-511 GSRLMLMQQYGQFE
+511 GSRLMYMQQFGKYE
-525 RQNYQRISVTK
+525 RQNYQRISVT
-536 DGLFQLY
+536 DSGLFQFY
-543 YQNLNNGNS
+543 YQNLSNGSS
-552 YYLWCNDGTY
+552 YYLWCNDGQY
-562 NNQYDDF
+562 NTQYDAF
-569 YANGNQASQHTGYT
+569 YAYGNQKSQHVGDK
-583 EKSGTFHCD
+583 EENGTFHCD
-592 ANYKAPSTTE
+592 AKHSQKDSE
-602 GNKLYNSGNKTSKNS
+602 SGNKSTATPSD
-617 PDEGSDVPDLYS
+617 PDIGEGVADQYS

-649 NLDKTAEL
+649 NLDKTAKL
-657 QANGTYNIDMSVFTT
+657 QDNGTYNIDMSVFTT

-708 DMLKTALDKF
+708 DMLKAALNKF
-718 VDDLLAAQNAS
+718 VDDLVAAQKAS

-1045 VSINGVLLNDGVSGE
+1045 VSINGVLLNDGVSGMT
-1060 QLATNAKNSGIYK
+1060 LATNAENSGIYK
-1073 TAADTEATNEFEVPT
+1073 TATDTEATNEFEVPT

-1131 SRQDGGVKVSAD
+1131 SRQDGGGVKVSAD

-1155 SSTQRNYVLAQAA
+1155 SSTQRNYVLAQTA

-1189 DKLTR
+1189 DKLTC

-1209 DNLRQTVNNDLR
+1209 DNLRQTVNNGLR

-1248 SKFSQSLSFTF
+1248 NKFSQSLSFTF

-1297 FKGDGTIAHG
+1297 FKGGDTIAHG

-1343 EASADLQDAG
+1343 EASADLQGAG

>member
-37 TQVVTSDTNADGT
+37 VPVVTDDTNADGS
-50 AASDAYRKAYPDYMA
+50 AASDAYKKAYPDYMA

-77 NGENLVPQGI
+77 DGENLVPQGI
-87 AYWAEKNWLLVSY
+87 AYWAAKNWLLVSY
-100 YVDKADKNSADAG
+100 YVDKYDSANAG

-174 ETKTISISAWE
+174 ETKTISISVGE
-185 SVSIAG
+185 SVSIAS
-191 INSGAE
+191 INNGAE

-214 NNNKQ
+214 NKD
-219 YSKKPGKYHSMMYG
+219 YSKVPGKYLSMLYG

-249 AIAEKPTYVVAAPDS
+249 AIAADPTYVVAAPDS

-279 LSRSFGRTN
+279 LSRSYGRKN
-288 DSALTIYSC
+288 ASYLTIYSC
-297 TLDKSST
+297 TLDKNST
-304 VDNPTVLRDKIKEVK
+304 VDNPTVLSDKIKEVK

-400 TGQYLIAYNTNDG
+400 TGQYLIAYNTKDG

-420 MQVKG
+420 MQAAG
-425 LMEKG
+425 LNAAGQRGSTTK
-430 RDGTLGNSGNPSQK
+430 DNPSQK
-444 DADSMYMEPAE
+444 DGDSMYMKSAE
-455 QSNYEIKTVDG
+455 QSNYVIKTVDG

-495 VVSNDPAYAQ
+495 VVSNDLTYSGN
-505 YPCFYF
+505 PCFYF
-511 GSRLMLMQQYGQFE
+511 GSRLMYMQQFGKYE
-525 RQNYQRISVTK
+525 RQNYQRISVT
-536 DGLFQLY
+536 DSGLFQFY
-543 YQNLNNGNS
+543 YQNLSNGSS
-552 YYLWCNDGTY
+552 YYLWCNDGQY
-562 NNQYDDF
+562 NTQYDAF
-569 YANGNQASQHTGYT
+569 YAYGNQKSQHVGDK
-583 EKSGTFHCD
+583 EENGTFHCD
-592 ANYKAPSTTE
+592 AKHSQKDSE
-602 GNKLYNSGNKTSKNS
+602 SGNKSTASLSS
-617 PDEGSDVPDLYS
+617 PNAGAAVPDQYS

-649 NLDKTAEL
+649 NLDKTAKL
-657 QANGTYNIDMSVFTT
+657 QDNGTYNIDMSVFTT

-695 LDMSKSMR
+695 LDMSRSMN
-703 DDGKM
+703 DDGKLN
-708 DMLKTALDKF
+708 MLKSSVKAFISQLVTAEKEHGT
-718 VDDLLAAQNAS
+718 N
-729 GKSYRVAVVTFSNN
+729 YRVAIVTFSNGSDN
-743 DDIATWT
+743 TLLWQYT
-750 KYKMT
+750 GT
-755 GYYVGSNFIGYKDR
+755 GYYKGTSFVGYKNR
-769 DKSYGKALM
+769 GGSYG
-778 DVSSALKTSVI
+778 SALQGVNTSLNTSVVDK
-789 QNLSYNNEV
+789 LSPPSVSGATN
-798 VASTHTELGMELA
+798 TQLGMELA
-811 YGILQNSG
+811 AGILSSSNANYTHPER
-819 ADYKNPLSAN
+819 AD
-829 YRNAAVVVFTDGIP
+829 YRNAAVVLFTDGKP
-843 YNTDTRN
+843 ENLTG
-850 NTVSIAND
+850 NTVKVANE
-858 AISKAK
+858 AIKYSAN
-864 DCKTLGADVY
+864 CKTLGADVY

-883 TEYKNPYYFT
+883 TEYDSPYYFT

-1060 QLATNAKNSGIYK
+1060 QLPTNAENSGIYK

-1088 VDVPSVSC
+1088 VNVPSVSC

-1119 AKQDPNNYVTTY
+1119 VKQDPNNYVKTY

-1155 SSTQRNYVLAQAA
+1155 SSTQRNYVLAQTA

-1209 DNLRQTVNNDLR
+1209 DNLRQTVNNGLR

-1297 FKGDGTIAHG
+1297 FKGGDTIAHG

-1343 EASADLQDAG
+1343 EASADLQGAG
-1353 SSALVSELL
+1353 SSALVNELL

-1419 LKAEDQGVY
+1419 LKAGDQGVY

>member
-37 TQVVTSDTNADGT
+37 AQVVTDDTNADGT
-50 AASDAYRKAYPDYMA
+50 AASDAYKKAYPDYMA

-154 LYYTDGHHGIGYI
+154 LYYTDGNHGIGYI

-185 SVSIAG
+185 SVSIAS

-249 AIAEKPTYVVAAPDS
+249 AIAADPTYVVAAPDS

-279 LSRSFGRTN
+279 LSRSFGRKN

-351 GKGKG
+351 GNGKG

-400 TGQYLIAYNTNDG
+400 TGQYLITYNTNNG

-420 MQVKG
+420 MQAAG
-425 LMEKG
+425 LNAAGQRGSTTK
-430 RDGTLGNSGNPSQK
+430 DNPSQK
-444 DADSMYMEPAE
+444 DGDSMYMKSAE
-455 QSNYEIKTVDG
+455 QSNYVIKTVDG

-495 VVSNDPAYAQ
+495 VVSNDLTYSGN
-505 YPCFYF
+505 PCFYF
-511 GSRLMLMQQYGQFE
+511 GSRLMYMQQFGKYE
-525 RQNYQRISVTK
+525 RQNYQRISVT
-536 DGLFQLY
+536 DSGLFQFY
-543 YQNLNNGNS
+543 YQNFSKNSS
-552 YYLWCNDGTY
+552 YYLWCNDGQY
-562 NNQYDDF
+562 NEQYNAF
-569 YANGNQASQHTGYT
+569 YAYGNQKSQHVGDK
-583 EKSGTFHCD
+583 EENGTFHCD
-592 ANYKAPSTTE
+592 AKYSHEKKDPE
-602 GNKLYNSGNKTSKNS
+602 SGNKSIAS
-617 PDEGSDVPDLYS
+617 PDSPNAGAAVPDQYS

-649 NLDKTAEL
+649 NLDKTAKL
-657 QANGTYNIDMSVFTT
+657 QDNGTYNIDMSVFTT

-695 LDMSKSMR
+695 LDMSRSMN
-703 DDGKM
+703 DDGKLN
-708 DMLKTALDKF
+708 MLKSSVKAFISQLVTAEKEHGT
-718 VDDLLAAQNAS
+718 N
-729 GKSYRVAVVTFSNN
+729 YRVAIVTFSNGSDN
-743 DDIATWT
+743 TLLWQYT
-750 KYKMT
+750 GT
-755 GYYVGSNFIGYKDR
+755 GYYKGTSFVGYKNR
-769 DKSYGKALM
+769 GGSYG
-778 DVSSALKTSVI
+778 SALQGVNTSLNTSVVDK
-789 QNLSYNNEV
+789 LSPPSVSGATN
-798 VASTHTELGMELA
+798 TQLGMELA
-811 YGILQNSG
+811 AGILSSSNANYTHPER
-819 ADYKNPLSAN
+819 AD
-829 YRNAAVVVFTDGIP
+829 YRNAAVVLFTDGKP
-843 YNTDTRN
+843 ENLTG
-850 NTVSIAND
+850 NTVKVANE
-858 AISKAK
+858 AIKYSAN
-864 DCKTLGADVY
+864 CKTLGADVY

-883 TEYKNPYYFT
+883 TEYDNPYYFT
-893 TNKFMSVLSSN
+893 TNKFMSVMSSN
-904 YPKATD
+904 YPGATN
-910 LTITGA
+910 LTKTGA

-988 DGSNF
+988 DGSSF

-1060 QLATNAKNSGIYK
+1060 QLPTNAKNSGIYK

-1088 VDVPSVSC
+1088 VNVPSVSC

-1119 AKQDPNNYVTTY
+1119 VKQDPNNYVTTY

-1143 GTNAVVSPGTNW
+1143 GTNAVVSPDTNW

-1168 DGTFEWVKLTIVPAS
+1168 DGSLEWVKLTIVPAS

-1209 DNLRQTVNNDLR
+1209 ENLRQTVNNGLR

-1343 EASADLQDAG
+1343 EASADLQGAG

-1590 VDPTGPDTPWVN
+1590 VDPSGPDTPWVN

>member
-37 TQVVTSDTNADGT
+37 AEVVTGDTNADGT
-50 AASDAYRKAYPDYMA
+50 AASDAYKKAYPDYMA

-77 NGENLVPQGI
+77 DGENLVPQGI

-100 YVDKADKNSADAG
+100 YVDKYDSANAG
-113 AAVIAALDLNTNQT
+113 AAVIAALDLNKNET

-174 ETKTISISAWE
+174 ETKTISISVGE
-185 SVSIAG
+185 SVSIAS
-191 INSGAE
+191 INNGAE

-214 NNNKQ
+214 NKD
-219 YSKKPGKYHSMMYG
+219 YSKVPGKYLSMMYG

-249 AIAEKPTYVVAAPDS
+249 AIAADPTYVVAAPDS

-279 LSRSFGRTN
+279 LSRSYGRKN

-297 TLDKSST
+297 TLDKNST
-304 VDNPTVLRDKIKEVK
+304 VDNPTVLSDKIKEVK

-339 ESGAAYYREGKD
+339 ESGAAYYREGKG
-351 GKGKG
+351 GKAKG
-356 SNPTDQVW
+356 SYPTDQVW

-400 TGQYLIAYNTNDG
+400 TGQYLIAYNTKDG

-420 MQVKG
+420 MQAAG
-425 LMEKG
+425 LNAAGQRGSTTK
-430 RDGTLGNSGNPSQK
+430 DNPSQS
-444 DADSMYMEPAE
+444 DGDSMYMKSAE
-455 QSNYEIKTVDG
+455 QSNYVIKTVDG

-495 VVSNDPAYAQ
+495 VVSNDLTYSGN
-505 YPCFYF
+505 PCFYF
-511 GSRLMLMQQYGQFE
+511 GSRLMYMQQFGKYE
-525 RQNYQRISVTK
+525 RQNYQRISVT
-536 DGLFQLY
+536 DSGLFQFY
-543 YQNLNNGNS
+543 YQNLSNGSS
-552 YYLWCNDGTY
+552 YYLWCNDGQY
-562 NNQYDDF
+562 NTQYDAF
-569 YANGNQASQHTGYT
+569 YAYGNQKSQHVGDK
-583 EKSGTFHCD
+583 EESGTFHCD
-592 ANYKAPSTTE
+592 AKHGQKDSE
-602 GNKLYNSGNKTSKNS
+602 SGNKSTASLSS
-617 PDEGSDVPDLYS
+617 PNAGYAVPDQYS
-629 YFTIYKRYEKHTTQ
+629 YFTIYKRHEKHTTQ

-649 NLDKTAEL
+649 NLDKTAKL
-657 QANGTYNIDMSVFTT
+657 QDNGTYNIDMSVFTT

-695 LDMSKSMR
+695 LDMSGSMKN
-703 DDGKM
+703 DGKM
-708 DMLKTALDKF
+708 DMLKAALDKF
-718 VDDLLAAQNAS
+718 IDDLVKAQTEH
-729 GKSYRVAVVTFSNN
+729 KTDYRVAVVTFSNN
-743 DDIATWT
+743 DSWGRNYE
-750 KYKMT
+750 KT
-755 GYYVGSNFIGYKDR
+755 GYYVNSKFIGYKNR
-769 DKSYGKALM
+769 DKSYGEAFM
-778 DVSSALKTSVI
+778 NVSNALKTDVI
-789 QNLSYNNEV
+789 ANLSYQRSG
-798 VASTHTELGMELA
+798 STHTELGMELA

-829 YRNAAVVVFTDGIP
+829 YRNAAVVVFTDGTP
-843 YNTDTRN
+843 YNVDLDLKPK
-850 NTVSIAND
+850 TVDIANN

-883 TEYKNPYYFT
+883 TKYDSPYYFT

-1060 QLATNAKNSGIYK
+1060 QLPTNAENSGIYK

-1088 VDVPSVSC
+1088 VNVPSVSC

-1131 SRQDGGVKVSAD
+1131 SSQDGGVKVSAD

-1168 DGTFEWVKLTIVPAS
+1168 DGTLEWVKLTIVPAS

-1209 DNLRQTVNNDLR
+1209 DNLRQTVNNGLR

-1248 SKFSQSLSFTF
+1248 NKFSQSLSFTF

-1297 FKGDGTIAHG
+1297 FKGDSTIAHG

-1343 EASADLQDAG
+1343 EASADLQGAG

-1557 SATAANAAPMVDQDT
+1557 SVTAANAAPMVDQGT

>member
-37 TQVVTSDTNADGT
+37 VPVVTGDTNADGT
-50 AASDAYRKAYPDYMA
+50 AASDAYKKAYPEYMA

-77 NGENLVPQGI
+77 DGENLVPQGI

-100 YVDKADKNSADAG
+100 YVDKYDSADAG

-174 ETKTISISAWE
+174 ETKTISISVGE

-191 INSGAE
+191 INNGAE

-214 NNNKQ
+214 NKD
-219 YSKKPGKYHSMMYG
+219 YSKVPGKYLSMMYG

-279 LSRSFGRTN
+279 LSRSYGRKN
-288 DSALTIYSC
+288 ASALTIYSC
-297 TLDKSST
+297 TLDKNST
-304 VDNPTVLRDKIKEVK
+304 VDNPTVLSDKIKEVK

-351 GKGKG
+351 GKAKG

-400 TGQYLIAYNTNDG
+400 TGQYLIAYNTKDG

-420 MQVKG
+420 MQAAG
-425 LMEKG
+425 LNAAGQRGSTTK
-430 RDGTLGNSGNPSQK
+430 DNPSQS
-444 DADSMYMEPAE
+444 DGDSMYMKSAE
-455 QSNYEIKTVDG
+455 QSNYVIKTVDG

-486 PEDSNHVVT
+486 PEDSNRVVT
-495 VVSNDPAYAQ
+495 VVSNDLTYSGN
-505 YPCFYF
+505 PCFYF
-511 GSRLMLMQQYGQFE
+511 GSRLMYMQQFGKYE
-525 RQNYQRISVTK
+525 RQNYQRISVT
-536 DGLFQLY
+536 DSGLFQFY
-543 YQNLNNGNS
+543 YQNLSNGSS
-552 YYLWCNDGTY
+552 YYLWCNDGQY
-562 NNQYDDF
+562 NTQYDAF
-569 YANGNQASQHTGYT
+569 YAYGNQKSQHVGDK
-583 EKSGTFHCD
+583 EENGTFHCD
-592 ANYKAPSTTE
+592 AKHSQKDSE
-602 GNKLYNSGNKTSKNS
+602 SGNKSTASLSS
-617 PDEGSDVPDLYS
+617 PNAGAAVEDQYS

-649 NLDKTAEL
+649 NLDKTAKL
-657 QANGTYNIDMSVFTT
+657 QDNGTYNIDMSVFTT

-695 LDMSKSMR
+695 LDMSRSMN
-703 DDGKM
+703 DDGKLN
-708 DMLKTALDKF
+708 MLKSSVKAFISQLVTAEKEHGT
-718 VDDLLAAQNAS
+718 N
-729 GKSYRVAVVTFSNN
+729 YRVAIVTFSNGSDN
-743 DDIATWT
+743 TLLWQYT
-750 KYKMT
+750 GT
-755 GYYVGSNFIGYKDR
+755 GYYKGTSFVGYKNR
-769 DKSYGKALM
+769 GGSYG
-778 DVSSALKTSVI
+778 SALQGVNTSLNTSVVDK
-789 QNLSYNNEV
+789 LSPPSVSGATN
-798 VASTHTELGMELA
+798 TQLGMELA
-811 YGILQNSG
+811 AGILSSSNANYTHPER
-819 ADYKNPLSAN
+819 AD
-829 YRNAAVVVFTDGIP
+829 YRNAAVVLFTDGKP
-843 YNTDTRN
+843 ENLTG
-850 NTVSIAND
+850 NTVKVANE
-858 AISKAK
+858 AIKYSAN
-864 DCKTLGADVY
+864 CKTLGADVY

-883 TEYKNPYYFT
+883 TEYDSPYYFT

-1060 QLATNAKNSGIYK
+1060 QLPTNAENSGIYK

-1119 AKQDPNNYVTTY
+1119 VKQDPNNYVTTY
-1131 SRQDGGVKVSAD
+1131 SSQDGGVKVSAD
-1143 GTNAVVSPGTNW
+1143 GTNAVMSPDTNW
-1155 SSTQRNYVLAQAA
+1155 SSTQRNYVLAQTA
-1168 DGTFEWVKLTIVPAS
+1168 DGTLEWVKLTIVPAS

-1248 SKFSQSLSFTF
+1248 NKFSQSLSFTF

-1297 FKGDGTIAHG
+1297 FKGGDTIAHG

-1343 EASADLQDAG
+1343 EASADLQGAG

-1406 WTTYVDGVRVYGA
+1406 WTTYVDGVCVYGA

-1507 VTDKAARIN
+1507 VTDKVAQIN
-1516 TDKDVTS
+1516 GDAGKTINS

-1557 SATAANAAPMVDQDT
+1557 SATAANAAPMVDQGT

-1583 TPEPPTT
+1583 TPEPPTP

-1736 SVSGWAQTEMAWA
+1736 SASGWAQTEMAWA

>member
-37 TQVVTSDTNADGT
+37 VPVVTDDTNADGT
-50 AASDAYRKAYPDYMA
+50 AASDAYKKAYPEYMA

-77 NGENLVPQGI
+77 DGENLVPQGI

-100 YVDKADKNSADAG
+100 YVDKYDSANAG

-174 ETKTISISAWE
+174 ETKTISISVGE

-191 INSGAE
+191 INNGAE

-214 NNNKQ
+214 NKD
-219 YSKKPGKYHSMMYG
+219 YSKVPGKYLSMMYG

-279 LSRSFGRTN
+279 LSRSYGRKN
-288 DSALTIYSC
+288 ASYLTIYSC

-304 VDNPTVLRDKIKEVK
+304 VDNPTVLSDKIKEVK

-351 GKGKG
+351 GKAKG

-400 TGQYLIAYNTNDG
+400 TGQYLITYNTKDG
-413 AVPTQYA
+413 TVPTQYA
-420 MQVKG
+420 MQAAG
-425 LMEKG
+425 LNAAGQRGSTTK
-430 RDGTLGNSGNPSQK
+430 DNPSQK
-444 DADSMYMEPAE
+444 DGDSMYMKSAE
-455 QSNYEIKTVDG
+455 QSNYVIKTVDG

-495 VVSNDPAYAQ
+495 VVSNDLTYSGN
-505 YPCFYF
+505 PCFYF
-511 GSRLMLMQQYGQFE
+511 GSRLMYMQQFGKYE
-525 RQNYQRISVTK
+525 RQNYQRISVT
-536 DGLFQLY
+536 DSGLFQFY
-543 YQNLNNGNS
+543 YQNLSNGSS
-552 YYLWCNDGTY
+552 YYLWCNDGQY
-562 NNQYDDF
+562 NTQYDAF
-569 YANGNQASQHTGYT
+569 YAYGNQKSQHVGDK
-583 EKSGTFHCD
+583 EENGTFHCD
-592 ANYKAPSTTE
+592 AKHSQKDSE
-602 GNKLYNSGNKTSKNS
+602 SGNKSTASLSS
-617 PDEGSDVPDLYS
+617 PNAGAAVADQYS

-649 NLDKTAEL
+649 NLDKTAKL
-657 QANGTYNIDMSVFTT
+657 QDNGTYNIDMSVFTT

-695 LDMSKSMR
+695 LDMSRSMN
-703 DDGKM
+703 DDGKLN
-708 DMLKTALDKF
+708 MLKSSVKAFISQLVTAEKEHGT
-718 VDDLLAAQNAS
+718 N
-729 GKSYRVAVVTFSNN
+729 YRVAIVTFSNGSDN
-743 DDIATWT
+743 TLLWQYT
-750 KYKMT
+750 GT
-755 GYYVGSNFIGYKDR
+755 GYYKGTSFVGYKNR
-769 DKSYGKALM
+769 GGSYG
-778 DVSSALKTSVI
+778 SALQGVNTSLNTSVVDK
-789 QNLSYNNEV
+789 LSPPSVSGATN
-798 VASTHTELGMELA
+798 TQLGMELA
-811 YGILQNSG
+811 AGILSSSNANYTHPER
-819 ADYKNPLSAN
+819 AD
-829 YRNAAVVVFTDGIP
+829 YRNAAVVLFTDGKP
-843 YNTDTRN
+843 ENLTG
-850 NTVSIAND
+850 NTVKVANE
-858 AISKAK
+858 AIKYSAN
-864 DCKTLGADVY
+864 CKTLGADVY

-883 TEYKNPYYFT
+883 TEYDSPYYFT

-960 SVLRDKITDSFDA
+960 SVLRDEITDSFDA

-1060 QLATNAKNSGIYK
+1060 QLPTNAENSGIYK

-1088 VDVPSVSC
+1088 VNVPSVSC

-1143 GTNAVVSPGTNW
+1143 GKNAVVSPGTNW
-1155 SSTQRNYVLAQAA
+1155 SSTQRNYVLAQTA
-1168 DGTFEWVKLTIVPAS
+1168 DGTLEWVKLTIVPAS

-1189 DKLTR
+1189 DKLTC

-1209 DNLRQTVNNDLR
+1209 ENLRQTVNNGLR

-1248 SKFSQSLSFTF
+1248 NKFSQSLSFTF

-1343 EASADLQDAG
+1343 EASADLQGAG

-1377 VYMDDNSILSPKHQP
+1377 VYMDDNSVLSPKHQP

-1419 LKAEDQGVY
+1419 LKAGDQGVY

-1557 SATAANAAPMVDQDT
+1557 SATAANAAPMVDQGT

-1583 TPEPPTT
+1583 TPEPPTP
-1590 VDPTGPDTPWVN
+1590 VDPSGPDTPWVN

>member
-37 TQVVTSDTNADGT
+37 VPVVTGDTNADGT
-50 AASDAYRKAYPDYMA
+50 AASDAYKKAYPEYMA

-77 NGENLVPQGI
+77 DGENLVPQGI
-87 AYWAEKNWLLVSY
+87 AYWAAKNWLLVSY
-100 YVDKADKNSADAG
+100 YVDKYDSANAG

-174 ETKTISISAWE
+174 ETKTISISVGE
-185 SVSIAG
+185 SVSIAS
-191 INSGAE
+191 INNGAE

-214 NNNKQ
+214 NKD
-219 YSKKPGKYHSMMYG
+219 YSKVPGKYLSMMYG

-279 LSRSFGRTN
+279 LSRSYGRKN
-288 DSALTIYSC
+288 ASYLTIYSC
-297 TLDKSST
+297 TLDKNST
-304 VDNPTVLRDKIKEVK
+304 VDNPTVLSDKIKEVK

-400 TGQYLIAYNTNDG
+400 TGQYLIAYNTKDG

-420 MQVKG
+420 MQAAG
-425 LMEKG
+425 LNAAGQRGSTTK
-430 RDGTLGNSGNPSQK
+430 DNPSQS
-444 DADSMYMEPAE
+444 DGDSMYMKSAE
-455 QSNYEIKTVDG
+455 QSNYVIKTVDG

-495 VVSNDPAYAQ
+495 VVSNDLTYSGN
-505 YPCFYF
+505 PCFYF
-511 GSRLMLMQQYGQFE
+511 GSRLMYMQQFGKYE
-525 RQNYQRISVTK
+525 RQNYQRISVT
-536 DGLFQLY
+536 DSGLFQFY
-543 YQNLNNGNS
+543 YQNLNNGSS
-552 YYLWCNDGTY
+552 YYLWCNDGQY
-562 NNQYDDF
+562 NTQYDAF
-569 YANGNQASQHTGYT
+569 YAYGNQKSQHVGDK
-583 EKSGTFHCD
+583 EESGTFHCD
-592 ANYKAPSTTE
+592 AKHSQKDSE
-602 GNKLYNSGNKTSKNS
+602 SGNKSTASLSS
-617 PDEGSDVPDLYS
+617 PNAGAAVEDQYS

-649 NLDKTAEL
+649 NLDKTAKL
-657 QANGTYNIDMSVFTT
+657 QDNGTYNIDMSVFTT

-684 MTYADTDYVLV
+684 MTYADTDYVFV

-708 DMLKTALDKF
+708 DMLKAALDKF
-718 VDDLLAAQNAS
+718 VDDLVAAQNAS

-743 DDIATWT
+743 NDIAAWT

-755 GYYVGSNFIGYKDR
+755 GYYVGSNFVGYKDR
-769 DKSYGKALM
+769 DKSYGKAFM

-789 QNLSYNNEV
+789 QNLSYNDEW

-829 YRNAAVVVFTDGIP
+829 YRNAAVVVFTDGTP
-843 YNTDTRN
+843 YNTDVSN

-883 TEYKNPYYFT
+883 TEYNSPYYFT

-1060 QLATNAKNSGIYK
+1060 QLATNAENSGIYK

-1088 VDVPSVSC
+1088 VNVPSVSC

-1103 AVANIGNT
+1103 AMANIGNT

-1119 AKQDPNNYVTTY
+1119 VKQDPNNYVKTY
-1131 SRQDGGVKVSAD
+1131 SRQDGGGVKVSAD
-1143 GTNAVVSPGTNW
+1143 GTNAVMSPDTNW
-1155 SSTQRNYVLAQAA
+1155 SSTQRNYVLTQAA

-1209 DNLRQTVNNDLR
+1209 DNLRQTVNNGLR

-1248 SKFSQSLSFTF
+1248 NKFSQSLSFTF

-1343 EASADLQDAG
+1343 EASADLQGAG

-1533 NNDGTVVIQN
+1533 NDDGTVVIQN

-1557 SATAANAAPMVDQDT
+1557 SATAANAAPMVDQGT

-1583 TPEPPTT
+1583 TPEPPTP
-1590 VDPTGPDTPWVN
+1590 VDPSGPDTPWVN

-1774 EIVKNYVNVLGK
+1774 EIVKNYVNILGK

>member
-37 TQVVTSDTNADGT
+37 VPVVTDDTNADGS
-50 AASDAYRKAYPDYMA
+50 AASDAYKKAYPDYMA

-154 LYYTDGHHGIGYI
+154 LYYTDGNHGIGYI

-185 SVSIAG
+185 SVSIASV
-191 INSGAE
+191 NKGAE

-214 NNNKQ
+214 NDK
-219 YSKKPGKYHSMMYG
+219 YKRIPGNYHSMMYG

-279 LSRSFGRTN
+279 LSRSFGRKN

-304 VDNPTVLRDKIKEVK
+304 VDNPTVLSDKIKEVK

-351 GKGKG
+351 KNGKG
-356 SNPTDQVW
+356 SYPTDQVW

-400 TGQYLIAYNTNDG
+400 TGQYLIAYNTKDG

-420 MQVKG
+420 MQAAG
-425 LMEKG
+425 LNAAGQRGSTTK
-430 RDGTLGNSGNPSQK
+430 DNPSQS
-444 DADSMYMEPAE
+444 DGDSMYMKSAE
-455 QSNYEIKTVDG
+455 QSNYVTKTVDG

-495 VVSNDPAYAQ
+495 VVSNDLTYSGN
-505 YPCFYF
+505 PCFYF
-511 GSRLMLMQQYGQFE
+511 GSRLMYMQQFGKYE
-525 RQNYQRISVTK
+525 RQNYQRISVT
-536 DGLFQLY
+536 DSGLFQFY
-543 YQNLNNGNS
+543 YQNLSNGSS
-552 YYLWCNDGTY
+552 YYLWCNDGQY
-562 NNQYDDF
+562 NTQYDAF
-569 YANGNQASQHTGYT
+569 YAYGNQKSQHVGDK
-583 EKSGTFHCD
+583 EENGTFHCD
-592 ANYKAPSTTE
+592 AKHSQKDSE
-602 GNKLYNSGNKTSKNS
+602 SGNKSTASLSS
-617 PDEGSDVPDLYS
+617 PNAGAAVEDQYS

-649 NLDKTAEL
+649 NLDKTAKL
-657 QANGTYNIDMSVFTT
+657 QDNGTYNIDMSVFTT

-695 LDMSKSMR
+695 LDVSRSMN
-703 DDGKM
+703 DDGKLN
-708 DMLKTALDKF
+708 MLKSSVKAFISQLVTAEKEHGT
-718 VDDLLAAQNAS
+718 N
-729 GKSYRVAVVTFSNN
+729 YRVAIVTFSNGSDN
-743 DDIATWT
+743 TLLWQYT
-750 KYKMT
+750 GT
-755 GYYVGSNFIGYKDR
+755 GYYKGTSFVGYKNR
-769 DKSYGKALM
+769 GGSYG
-778 DVSSALKTSVI
+778 SALQGVNTSLNTSVVDK
-789 QNLSYNNEV
+789 LSPPSVSGATN
-798 VASTHTELGMELA
+798 TQLGMELA
-811 YGILQNSG
+811 AGILSSSNANYTHPER
-819 ADYKNPLSAN
+819 AD
-829 YRNAAVVVFTDGIP
+829 YRNAAVVLFTDGKP
-843 YNTDTRN
+843 ENLTG
-850 NTVSIAND
+850 NTVKVANE
-858 AISKAK
+858 AIKYSAN
-864 DCKTLGADVY
+864 CKTLGADVY

-883 TEYKNPYYFT
+883 TEYDSPYYFT

-1060 QLATNAKNSGIYK
+1060 QLPTNAKNSGIYK
-1073 TAADTEATNEFEVPT
+1073 TAADAEATNEFEVPT
-1088 VDVPSVSC
+1088 VNVPSVSC

-1119 AKQDPNNYVTTY
+1119 VKQDPNNYVTTY

-1143 GTNAVVSPGTNW
+1143 GTNAVVSPDTNW
-1155 SSTQRNYVLAQAA
+1155 SSTQRNYVLAQTA

-1209 DNLRQTVNNDLR
+1209 DNLRQTVNNGLR

-1248 SKFSQSLSFTF
+1248 NKFSQSLSFTF

-1343 EASADLQDAG
+1343 EASADLQGAG
-1353 SSALVSELL
+1353 SSALVTELL

-1419 LKAEDQGVY
+1419 LKAGDQGVY

-1557 SATAANAAPMVDQDT
+1557 SATAANAAPMVDQGT

-1583 TPEPPTT
+1583 TPEPPTPI
-1590 VDPTGPDTPWVN
+1590 DPSGPDTPWVN

>member
-37 TQVVTSDTNADGT
+37 AQVVTDDTNADGT
-50 AASDAYRKAYPDYMA
+50 AASDAYKKAYPDYMA

-77 NGENLVPQGI
+77 DGENLVPQGI
-87 AYWAEKNWLLVSY
+87 AYWAAKNWLLVSY
-100 YVDKADKNSADAG
+100 YVDKYDSANAG

-174 ETKTISISAWE
+174 ETKTISISVGE
-185 SVSIAG
+185 SVSIAS
-191 INSGAE
+191 INKGAE

-214 NNNKQ
+214 NKD
-219 YSKKPGKYHSMMYG
+219 YSKVPGKYLSMMYG

-279 LSRSFGRTN
+279 LSRSYGRKN
-288 DSALTIYSC
+288 ASYLTIYSC
-297 TLDKSST
+297 TLDKNST
-304 VDNPTVLRDKIKEVK
+304 VDNPTVLSDKIKEVK

-351 GKGKG
+351 GKAKG

-400 TGQYLIAYNTNDG
+400 TGQYLIAYNTKDG

-420 MQVKG
+420 MQAAG
-425 LMEKG
+425 LNAAGQRGSTTK
-430 RDGTLGNSGNPSQK
+430 DNPSQK
-444 DADSMYMEPAE
+444 DGDSMYMKSAE
-455 QSNYEIKTVDG
+455 QSNYVIKTVDG

-486 PEDSNHVVT
+486 PEDSNRVVT
-495 VVSNDPAYAQ
+495 VVSNDLTYSGN
-505 YPCFYF
+505 PCFYF
-511 GSRLMLMQQYGQFE
+511 GSRLMYMQQFGKYE
-525 RQNYQRISVTK
+525 RQNYQRISVT
-536 DGLFQLY
+536 DSGLFQFY
-543 YQNLNNGNS
+543 YQNLNNGSS
-552 YYLWCNDGTY
+552 YYLWCNDGKY
-562 NNQYDDF
+562 NTQYDTF
-569 YANGNQASQHTGYT
+569 YAYGNQASQHEGVK
-583 EKSGTFHCD
+583 EENGTFHCD
-592 ANYKAPSTTE
+592 AKHGQKDSE
-602 GNKLYNSGNKTSKNS
+602 SGNKSTATKNK
-617 PDEGSDVPDLYS
+617 PNAGDGVADQYS
-629 YFTIYKRYEKHTTQ
+629 YFTIYKRHEKHTTQ

-649 NLDKTAEL
+649 NLDKTAKL
-657 QANGTYNIDMSVFTT
+657 QDNGTYNIDMSVFTT

-684 MTYADTDYVLV
+684 MTYADTDYVFV

-708 DMLKTALDKF
+708 DMLKAALNKF

-743 DDIATWT
+743 NDIAAWT

-778 DVSSALKTSVI
+778 DVSSDLKTSVI

-829 YRNAAVVVFTDGIP
+829 YRNAAVVVFTDGTP
-843 YNTDTRN
+843 YNTDVSN

-883 TEYKNPYYFT
+883 TEYDSPYYFT

-1045 VSINGVLLNDGVSGE
+1045 VSINGVLLNDGVSGK
-1060 QLATNAKNSGIYK
+1060 LPTNAENSGIYK

-1088 VDVPSVSC
+1088 VNVPSVSC

-1119 AKQDPNNYVTTY
+1119 VKQDPNNYVTTY

-1143 GTNAVVSPGTNW
+1143 GTNAVVSPDTNW
-1155 SSTQRNYVLAQAA
+1155 SSTQRNYVLTQTA
-1168 DGTFEWVKLTIVPAS
+1168 DGTLEWVKLTIVPAS

-1209 DNLRQTVNNDLR
+1209 DNLRQTVNNGLR

-1248 SKFSQSLSFTF
+1248 NKFSQSLSFTF

-1343 EASADLQDAG
+1343 EASADLQGAG

-1443 MIAADQITNET
+1443 MIAADQIKNET

-1488 RAITFKVASG
+1488 SAIAFKVASG

-1516 TDKDVTS
+1516 TDKDVAS

-1557 SATAANAAPMVDQDT
+1557 SATAANAAPMVDQGT

-1583 TPEPPTT
+1583 MPEPPTT

>member
-37 TQVVTSDTNADGT
+37 APVVTGDTNADGT
-50 AASDAYRKAYPDYMA
+50 AASDAYKKAYPDYMA

-77 NGENLVPQGI
+77 DGENLVPQGI

-100 YVDKADKNSADAG
+100 YVDKCDSANAG

-154 LYYTDGHHGIGYI
+154 LYYTDGNHGIGYI

-174 ETKTISISAWE
+174 ETKTISISVGE
-185 SVSIAG
+185 SVSIAS
-191 INSGAE
+191 INNGAE

-214 NNNKQ
+214 NKD
-219 YSKKPGKYHSMMYG
+219 YSKVPGKYLSMMYG

-279 LSRSFGRTN
+279 LSRSYGRKN
-288 DSALTIYSC
+288 ASYLTIYSC
-297 TLDKSST
+297 TLDKNST

-351 GKGKG
+351 KNGKG

-400 TGQYLIAYNTNDG
+400 TGQYLITYNTKDG

-420 MQVKG
+420 MQAAG
-425 LMEKG
+425 LNAAGQRGSTTK
-430 RDGTLGNSGNPSQK
+430 DNPSQS
-444 DADSMYMEPAE
+444 DGDSMYMKSAE
-455 QSNYEIKTVDG
+455 QSNYVIKTVDG

-486 PEDSNHVVT
+486 PEDSNQVVT
-495 VVSNDPAYAQ
+495 VVSNDLTYSGN
-505 YPCFYF
+505 PCFYF
-511 GSRLMLMQQYGQFE
+511 GSRLMYMQQFGKYE
-525 RQNYQRISVTK
+525 RQNYQRISVT
-536 DGLFQLY
+536 DSGLFQFY
-543 YQNLNNGNS
+543 YQNLNNGSS
-552 YYLWCNDGTY
+552 YYLWCNDGQY
-562 NNQYDDF
+562 NTQYDAF
-569 YANGNQASQHTGYT
+569 YAYGNQAPQHVGDK
-583 EKSGTFHCD
+583 EESGTFHCD
-592 ANYKAPSTTE
+592 AKHSAKDSE
-602 GNKLYNSGNKTSKNS
+602 SGNKSTATPSD
-617 PDEGSDVPDLYS
+617 PDIGEGVADQYS

-649 NLDKTAEL
+649 NLDKTAKL
-657 QANGTYNIDMSVFTT
+657 QDNGTYNIDMSVFTT

-684 MTYADTDYVLV
+684 MTYADTDYVFV
-695 LDMSKSMR
+695 LDMSGSMN

-708 DMLKTALDKF
+708 DMLKAALNKF
-718 VDDLLAAQNAS
+718 VDDLLAAQKAS

-743 DDIATWT
+743 DDFWTLT

-755 GYYVGSNFIGYKDR
+755 GYYVGSNFVGYKDR
-769 DKSYGKALM
+769 DKSYGKAFM
-778 DVSSALKTSVI
+778 DVSSDLKTSVI
-789 QNLSYNNEV
+789 QNLSYNDEV

-811 YGILQNSG
+811 YGILQHSG

-829 YRNAAVVVFTDGIP
+829 YRNAAVVVFTDGTP
-843 YNTDTRN
+843 YNTKTN
-850 NTVSIAND
+850 KNTVSIAND

-864 DCKTLGADVY
+864 DCKDAGADVY

-883 TEYKNPYYFT
+883 TKYDSPYYFT
-893 TNKFMSVLSSN
+893 TNKFMSVMSSN
-904 YPKATD
+904 YPGATN
-910 LTITGA
+910 LTKTGA

-949 SATTNVTLNAD
+949 SATTNVTLNAA

-1008 GSNISAELSADGKTV
+1008 GSSISAELSADGKTV

-1119 AKQDPNNYVTTY
+1119 AKQDPNNYVKTY

-1143 GTNAVVSPGTNW
+1143 GTNAVVSPDTNW

-1209 DNLRQTVNNDLR
+1209 ENLRQTVNNDLR
-1221 YGYDTVYENKLGTY
+1221 YGYDTVYENKGTY

-1248 SKFSQSLSFTF
+1248 NKFSQSLSFTF

-1284 AGETIKVYMVDTY
+1284 AGKTIKVYMVDTY
-1297 FKGDGTIAHG
+1297 FKGDSTIAHG

-1315 VQNLALDYGTYTVTM
+1315 VQNLALGYGTYTVTM

-1343 EASADLQDAG
+1343 EASADLQGTG

-1399 EEQAAMD
+1399 EEQTAMD

-1419 LKAEDQGVY
+1419 LKAKDQGVY

-1436 YYNIINS
+1436 YYNIVNS

-1454 TNGFAYIEGTGDT
+1454 TTNGFAYIEGTGNT

-1488 RAITFKVASG
+1488 SAIAFKVASG

-1557 SATAANAAPMVDQDT
+1557 SATAANAAPMVDQGT

-1774 EIVKNYVNVLGK
+1774 EIVKNYVNILGK

>member
-37 TQVVTSDTNADGT
+37 AQVVTDDTNADGT
-50 AASDAYRKAYPDYMA
+50 AASDAYKKAYPEYMA

-77 NGENLVPQGI
+77 DGENLVPQGI

-100 YVDKADKNSADAG
+100 YVDKYDSANAG

-174 ETKTISISAWE
+174 ETKTISISVGE
-185 SVSIAG
+185 SVSIAS
-191 INSGAE
+191 INNGAE

-214 NNNKQ
+214 NKD
-219 YSKKPGKYHSMMYG
+219 YSKVPGKYLSMMYG

-249 AIAEKPTYVVAAPDS
+249 AIAADPTYVVAAPDS

-279 LSRSFGRTN
+279 LSRSYGRKN
-288 DSALTIYSC
+288 ASYLTIYSC
-297 TLDKSST
+297 TLDKNST
-304 VDNPTVLRDKIKEVK
+304 VDNPTVLSDKIKEVK

-351 GKGKG
+351 GKAKG

-400 TGQYLIAYNTNDG
+400 TGQYLITYNTKDG

-420 MQVKG
+420 MQAAG
-425 LMEKG
+425 LNAAGQRGSTTK
-430 RDGTLGNSGNPSQK
+430 DNPSQK
-444 DADSMYMEPAE
+444 DGDSMYMKSAE
-455 QSNYEIKTVDG
+455 QSNYVIKTVDG

-495 VVSNDPAYAQ
+495 VVSNDLTYSGN
-505 YPCFYF
+505 PCFYF
-511 GSRLMLMQQYGQFE
+511 GSRLMYMQQFGKYE
-525 RQNYQRISVTK
+525 RQNYQRISVT
-536 DGLFQLY
+536 DSGLFQFY
-543 YQNLNNGNS
+543 YQNLSNGSS
-552 YYLWCNDGTY
+552 YYLWCNDGQY
-562 NNQYDDF
+562 NTQYDAF
-569 YANGNQASQHTGYT
+569 YAYGNQKSQHVGDK
-583 EKSGTFHCD
+583 EENGTFHCD
-592 ANYKAPSTTE
+592 AKHSQKDSE
-602 GNKLYNSGNKTSKNS
+602 SGNKSTASLSS
-617 PDEGSDVPDLYS
+617 PNAGAAVEDQYS

-649 NLDKTAEL
+649 NLDKTAKL
-657 QANGTYNIDMSVFTT
+657 QDNGTYNIDMSVFTT

-695 LDMSKSMR
+695 LDMSRSMN
-703 DDGKM
+703 DDGKLN
-708 DMLKTALDKF
+708 MLKSSVKAFISQLVTAEKEHGT
-718 VDDLLAAQNAS
+718 N
-729 GKSYRVAVVTFSNN
+729 YRVAIVTFSNGSDN
-743 DDIATWT
+743 TLLWQYT
-750 KYKMT
+750 GT
-755 GYYVGSNFIGYKDR
+755 GYYKGTSFVGYKNR
-769 DKSYGKALM
+769 GGSYG
-778 DVSSALKTSVI
+778 SALQGVNTSLNTSVVDK
-789 QNLSYNNEV
+789 LSPPSVSGATN
-798 VASTHTELGMELA
+798 TQLGMELA
-811 YGILQNSG
+811 AGILSSSNANYTHPER
-819 ADYKNPLSAN
+819 AD
-829 YRNAAVVVFTDGIP
+829 YRNAAVVLFTDGKP
-843 YNTDTRN
+843 ENLTG
-850 NTVSIAND
+850 NTVKVANE
-858 AISKAK
+858 AIKYSAN
-864 DCKTLGADVY
+864 CKTLGADVY

-883 TEYKNPYYFT
+883 TKYDSPYYFT

-1045 VSINGVLLNDGVSGE
+1045 VSINGVLLNDGVSGK
-1060 QLATNAKNSGIYK
+1060 LPTNAENSGIYK

-1209 DNLRQTVNNDLR
+1209 DNLRQTVNNGLR

-1248 SKFSQSLSFTF
+1248 NKFSQSLSFTF

-1343 EASADLQDAG
+1343 EASADLQGAG

-1399 EEQAAMD
+1399 EEQTAMD

-1428 LDGEKNVT
+1428 LNGEKNVT

-1516 TDKDVTS
+1516 TDKDVAS

>member
-37 TQVVTSDTNADGT
+37 VPVVTDDTNADGT
-50 AASDAYRKAYPDYMA
+50 AASDAYKKAYPEYMA

-77 NGENLVPQGI
+77 DGENLVPQGI

-100 YVDKADKNSADAG
+100 YVDKYDSANAG

-135 ADGSAFTAHMG
+135 ADGSAFTAHIG

-174 ETKTISISAWE
+174 ETKTISISVGE
-185 SVSIAG
+185 SVSIAS
-191 INSGAE
+191 INNGAE

-214 NNNKQ
+214 NKD
-219 YSKKPGKYHSMMYG
+219 YSKVPGKYLSMMYG

-249 AIAEKPTYVVAAPDS
+249 AIAADPTYVVAAPDS

-279 LSRSFGRTN
+279 LSRSYGRKN
-288 DSALTIYSC
+288 ASYLTIYSC

-304 VDNPTVLRDKIKEVK
+304 VDNPTVLSDKIKEVK

-351 GKGKG
+351 GKAKG

-400 TGQYLIAYNTNDG
+400 TGQYLIAYNTKDG

-420 MQVKG
+420 MQAAG
-425 LMEKG
+425 LNAAGQRGSTTK
-430 RDGTLGNSGNPSQK
+430 DNPSQS
-444 DADSMYMEPAE
+444 DGDSMYMKSAE
-455 QSNYEIKTVDG
+455 QSNYVIKTVDG

-495 VVSNDPAYAQ
+495 VVSNDLTYSGN
-505 YPCFYF
+505 PCFYF
-511 GSRLMLMQQYGQFE
+511 GSRLMYMQQFGKYE
-525 RQNYQRISVTK
+525 RQNYQRISVT
-536 DGLFQLY
+536 DSGLFQFY
-543 YQNLNNGNS
+543 YQNLNNGSS
-552 YYLWCNDGTY
+552 YYLWCNDGKY
-562 NNQYDDF
+562 NTQYDTF
-569 YANGNQASQHTGYT
+569 YAYGNQASQHEGVK
-583 EKSGTFHCD
+583 EENGTFHCD
-592 ANYKAPSTTE
+592 AKHGQKDSE
-602 GNKLYNSGNKTSKNS
+602 SGNKSTATKNK
-617 PDEGSDVPDLYS
+617 PNAGDGVADQYS
-629 YFTIYKRYEKHTTQ
+629 YFTIYKRHEKHTTQ

-649 NLDKTAEL
+649 NLDKTAKL
-657 QANGTYNIDMSVFTT
+657 QDNGTYNIDMSVFTT

-684 MTYADTDYVLV
+684 MTYADTDYVFV

-708 DMLKTALDKF
+708 DMLKAALDKF
-718 VDDLLAAQNAS
+718 VDDLVAAQKAS

-743 DDIATWT
+743 NHDVALWNQ
-750 KYKMT
+750 YKMT

-789 QNLSYNNEV
+789 ANLNYNSNT

-843 YNTDTRN
+843 YHADIKPQ
-850 NTVSIAND
+850 TVDIANN

-883 TEYKNPYYFT
+883 TEYDSPYYFT

-1060 QLATNAKNSGIYK
+1060 QLATNAENSGIYK

-1119 AKQDPNNYVTTY
+1119 VKQDPNNYVKTY

-1155 SSTQRNYVLAQAA
+1155 SSTQRNYVLAQTA
-1168 DGTFEWVKLTIVPAS
+1168 DGTLEWVKLTIVPAS

-1209 DNLRQTVNNDLR
+1209 ENLRQTVNNGLR

-1248 SKFSQSLSFTF
+1248 NKFSQSLSFTF

-1343 EASADLQDAG
+1343 EASADLQGAG

-1399 EEQAAMD
+1399 EEQTAMD

-1488 RAITFKVASG
+1488 SAITFKVASG

-1507 VTDKAARIN
+1507 VTDKAAQIN

-1583 TPEPPTT
+1583 TPEPPTP
-1590 VDPTGPDTPWVN
+1590 VDPSGPDTPWVN

>member
-37 TQVVTSDTNADGT
+37 VPVVTDDTNADGT
-50 AASDAYRKAYPDYMA
+50 AASDAYKKAYPEYMA

-77 NGENLVPQGI
+77 DGENLVPQGI

-100 YVDKADKNSADAG
+100 YVDKYDSANAG

-174 ETKTISISAWE
+174 ETKTISISVGE
-185 SVSIAG
+185 SVSIAS
-191 INSGAE
+191 INNGAE

-214 NNNKQ
+214 NKD
-219 YSKKPGKYHSMMYG
+219 YSKVPGKYLSMMYG

-249 AIAEKPTYVVAAPDS
+249 AIAADPTYVVAAPDS

-279 LSRSFGRTN
+279 LSRSYGRKN
-288 DSALTIYSC
+288 ASYLTIYSC

-304 VDNPTVLRDKIKEVK
+304 VDNPTVLSDKIKEVK

-351 GKGKG
+351 GKAKG

-400 TGQYLIAYNTNDG
+400 TGQYLIAYNTKDG

-420 MQVKG
+420 MQAAG
-425 LMEKG
+425 LNAAGQRGSTTK
-430 RDGTLGNSGNPSQK
+430 DNPSQS
-444 DADSMYMEPAE
+444 DGDSMYMKSAE
-455 QSNYEIKTVDG
+455 QSNYVIKTVDG

-495 VVSNDPAYAQ
+495 VVSNDLTYSGN
-505 YPCFYF
+505 PCFYF
-511 GSRLMLMQQYGQFE
+511 GSRLMYMQQFGKYE
-525 RQNYQRISVTK
+525 RQNYQRISVT
-536 DGLFQLY
+536 DSGLFQFY
-543 YQNLNNGNS
+543 YQNLNNGSS
-552 YYLWCNDGTY
+552 YYLWCNDGKY
-562 NNQYDDF
+562 NTQYDTF
-569 YANGNQASQHTGYT
+569 YAYGNQASQHEGVK
-583 EKSGTFHCD
+583 EENGTFHCD
-592 ANYKAPSTTE
+592 AKHGQKDSE
-602 GNKLYNSGNKTSKNS
+602 SGNKSTATKNK
-617 PDEGSDVPDLYS
+617 PNAGDGVADQYS
-629 YFTIYKRYEKHTTQ
+629 YFTIYKRHEKHTTQ

-649 NLDKTAEL
+649 NLDKTAKL
-657 QANGTYNIDMSVFTT
+657 QDNGTYNIDMSVFTT

-684 MTYADTDYVLV
+684 MTYADTDYVFV

-708 DMLKTALDKF
+708 DMLKAALDKF
-718 VDDLLAAQNAS
+718 VDDLVAAQKAS

-743 DDIATWT
+743 NHDVALWNQ
-750 KYKMT
+750 YKMT

-789 QNLSYNNEV
+789 ANLNYNSNT

-843 YNTDTRN
+843 YHADIKPQ
-850 NTVSIAND
+850 TVDIANN

-883 TEYKNPYYFT
+883 TEYDSPYYFT

-904 YPKATD
+904 YRKATD

-1060 QLATNAKNSGIYK
+1060 QLATNAENSGIYK

-1119 AKQDPNNYVTTY
+1119 VKQDPNNYVKTY

-1155 SSTQRNYVLAQAA
+1155 SSTQRNYVLAQTA
-1168 DGTFEWVKLTIVPAS
+1168 DGTLEWVKLTIVPAS

-1209 DNLRQTVNNDLR
+1209 ENLRQTVNNGLR

-1248 SKFSQSLSFTF
+1248 NKFSQSLSFTF

-1343 EASADLQDAG
+1343 EASADLQGAG

-1399 EEQAAMD
+1399 EEQTAMD

-1488 RAITFKVASG
+1488 SAITFKVASG

-1507 VTDKAARIN
+1507 VTDKAAQIN

-1583 TPEPPTT
+1583 TPEPPTP
-1590 VDPTGPDTPWVN
+1590 VDPSGPDTPWVN

>member
-37 TQVVTSDTNADGT
+37 APVVTDDTNADGT
-50 AASDAYRKAYPDYMA
+50 AASDAYKKAYPDYMA
-65 NAAPDVVLPGLT
+65 NAAPGVVLPGLT
-77 NGENLVPQGI
+77 DGENLVPQGI

-100 YVDKADKNSADAG
+100 YVDKYDSANAG

-174 ETKTISISAWE
+174 ETKTISISVGE
-185 SVSIAG
+185 SVSIAS
-191 INSGAE
+191 INNGAE

-214 NNNKQ
+214 NRD
-219 YSKKPGKYHSMMYG
+219 YSKVPGKYLSMMYG

-279 LSRSFGRTN
+279 LSRSYGRKN
-288 DSALTIYSC
+288 ASALTIYSC

-304 VDNPTVLRDKIKEVK
+304 VDNPTVLSDKIKEVK

-351 GKGKG
+351 GKAKG

-400 TGQYLIAYNTNDG
+400 TGQYLIAYNTKDG

-420 MQVKG
+420 MQAAG
-425 LMEKG
+425 LNAAGQRGSTTK
-430 RDGTLGNSGNPSQK
+430 DNPSQS
-444 DADSMYMEPAE
+444 DGDSMYMKSAE
-455 QSNYEIKTVDG
+455 QSNYVIKTVDG

-486 PEDSNHVVT
+486 PEDSNQVVT
-495 VVSNDPAYAQ
+495 VVSNDLTYSGN
-505 YPCFYF
+505 PCFYF
-511 GSRLMLMQQYGQFE
+511 GSRLMYMQQFGKYE
-525 RQNYQRISVTK
+525 RQNYQRISVT
-536 DGLFQLY
+536 DSGLFQFY
-543 YQNLNNGNS
+543 YQNLNNGSS
-552 YYLWCNDGTY
+552 YYLWCNDGKY
-562 NNQYDDF
+562 NTQYDTF
-569 YANGNQASQHTGYT
+569 YAYGNQASQHEGVK
-583 EKSGTFHCD
+583 EENGTFHCD
-592 ANYKAPSTTE
+592 AKHGQKDSE
-602 GNKLYNSGNKTSKNS
+602 SGNKSTATKNK
-617 PDEGSDVPDLYS
+617 PNAGDGVADQYS
-629 YFTIYKRYEKHTTQ
+629 YFTIYKRHEKHTTQ

-649 NLDKTAEL
+649 NMDKTAKL
-657 QANGTYNIDMSVFTT
+657 QDNGTYNIDMSVFTT

-695 LDMSKSMR
+695 LDMSRSMN

-708 DMLKTALDKF
+708 DMLKAALDKF
-718 VDDLLAAQNAS
+718 VDDLVAAQKAS

-743 DDIATWT
+743 DDFWALT

-755 GYYVGSNFIGYKDR
+755 GYYVGSNFVGYKDR

-778 DVSSALKTSVI
+778 DVSSDLKTSVI
-789 QNLSYNNEV
+789 QNLSYNDEV

-829 YRNAAVVVFTDGIP
+829 YRNAAVVVFTDGTP
-843 YNTDTRN
+843 YNTKAN
-850 NTVSIAND
+850 KNTVSIAND

-883 TEYKNPYYFT
+883 TEYDSPYYFT
-893 TNKFMSVLSSN
+893 TNKFMRVLSSN

-1045 VSINGVLLNDGVSGE
+1045 VSINGVLLNDGVSGK
-1060 QLATNAKNSGIYK
+1060 LPTNAENSGIYK

-1119 AKQDPNNYVTTY
+1119 VKQDPNNYVTTY
-1131 SRQDGGVKVSAD
+1131 SSQDGGVKVSAD
-1143 GTNAVVSPGTNW
+1143 GTNAVMSPDTNW
-1155 SSTQRNYVLAQAA
+1155 SSTQRNYVLAQTA

-1209 DNLRQTVNNDLR
+1209 DNLRQTVNNGLR

-1248 SKFSQSLSFTF
+1248 NKFSQSLSFTF

-1343 EASADLQDAG
+1343 EASADLQGAG

-1557 SATAANAAPMVDQDT
+1557 SATAANAAPMVDQGT

-1583 TPEPPTT
+1583 TPEPPTP

>member
-37 TQVVTSDTNADGT
+37 VPVVTGDTNADGT
-50 AASDAYRKAYPDYMA
+50 AASDAYKKAYPEYMA

-77 NGENLVPQGI
+77 DGENLVPQGI

-100 YVDKADKNSADAG
+100 YVDKYDSANAG

-154 LYYTDGHHGIGYI
+154 LYYTDGNHGIGYI

-174 ETKTISISAWE
+174 GTNPISISVGE

-191 INSGAE
+191 INNGAE

-214 NNNKQ
+214 NDK
-219 YSKKPGKYHSMMYG
+219 YKKIPGKYHSMMYG

-249 AIAEKPTYVVAAPDS
+249 AIAADPTYVVAAPDS

-279 LSRSFGRTN
+279 LSRSFGRKN

-304 VDNPTVLRDKIKEVK
+304 VDNPTVLSDKIKEVK

-351 GKGKG
+351 GKAKG

-400 TGQYLIAYNTNDG
+400 TGQYLIAYNTKDG

-420 MQVKG
+420 MQAAG
-425 LMEKG
+425 LNAAGQRGSTTK
-430 RDGTLGNSGNPSQK
+430 DNPSQS
-444 DADSMYMEPAE
+444 DGDSMYMKSAE
-455 QSNYEIKTVDG
+455 QSNYVIKTVDG

-495 VVSNDPAYAQ
+495 VVSNDLTYSGN
-505 YPCFYF
+505 PCFYF
-511 GSRLMLMQQYGQFE
+511 GSRLMYMQQFGKYE
-525 RQNYQRISVTK
+525 RQNYQRISVT
-536 DGLFQLY
+536 DSGLFQFY
-543 YQNLNNGNS
+543 YQNLNNGSS
-552 YYLWCNDGTY
+552 YYLWCNDGKY
-562 NNQYDDF
+562 NAKYDTF
-569 YANGNQASQHTGYT
+569 YAYGNQASQHVGVK
-583 EKSGTFHCD
+583 EENGTFHCD
-592 ANYKAPSTTE
+592 AKHGQKDSE
-602 GNKLYNSGNKTSKNS
+602 SGNKSTAS
-617 PDEGSDVPDLYS
+617 PSDPNAGYAVPDQYS
-629 YFTIYKRYEKHTTQ
+629 YFTIYKRHEKHTTQ

-649 NLDKTAEL
+649 NLDKTAKL
-657 QANGTYNIDMSVFTT
+657 QDNGTYNIDMSVFTT

-708 DMLKTALDKF
+708 DMLKAALDKF
-718 VDDLLAAQNAS
+718 VDDLVAAQKAS

-743 DDIATWT
+743 DSWGGDYA
-750 KYKMT
+750 KT
-755 GYYVGSNFIGYKDR
+755 GYYVNSSFIGYKDR
-769 DKSYGKALM
+769 NKSYGKALM

-789 QNLSYNNEV
+789 ANLNYNSKT

-829 YRNAAVVVFTDGIP
+829 YRNAAVVVFTDGTP
-843 YNTDTRN
+843 YNVAVDTK
-850 NTVSIAND
+850 TVSIANN

-883 TEYKNPYYFT
+883 TEYDSPYYFT

-1060 QLATNAKNSGIYK
+1060 QLPTNAENSGIYK

-1119 AKQDPNNYVTTY
+1119 VKQDPNNYVTTY

-1168 DGTFEWVKLTIVPAS
+1168 DGTLEWVKLTIVPAS

-1209 DNLRQTVNNDLR
+1209 DNLRQTVNNGLR

-1248 SKFSQSLSFTF
+1248 NKFSQSLSFTF

-1343 EASADLQDAG
+1343 EASADLQGTG

-1428 LDGEKNVT
+1428 LNGEKNVT

-1443 MIAADQITNET
+1443 MIAADQIKNET

-1488 RAITFKVASG
+1488 SAITFKVASG

-1557 SATAANAAPMVDQDT
+1557 SATAANAAPMVDQGT

-1590 VDPTGPDTPWVN
+1590 VDPSGPDTPWVN

>member
-37 TQVVTSDTNADGT
+37 VPVVTDDTNADGS
-50 AASDAYRKAYPDYMA
+50 AASDAYKKAYPDYMA

-77 NGENLVPQGI
+77 DGENLVPQGI

-100 YVDKADKNSADAG
+100 YVDKYDSANAG

-174 ETKTISISAWE
+174 GTKTISISVGE
-185 SVSIAG
+185 SVSIAS
-191 INSGAE
+191 INKGAE

-214 NNNKQ
+214 NEDYPKV
-219 YSKKPGKYHSMMYG
+219 PGKYHSMMYG

-279 LSRSFGRTN
+279 LSRSYGRKN
-288 DSALTIYSC
+288 ASYLTIYSC
-297 TLDKSST
+297 TLDKNST
-304 VDNPTVLRDKIKEVK
+304 VDNPTVLSDKIKEVK

-351 GKGKG
+351 GKAKG

-400 TGQYLIAYNTNDG
+400 TGQYLIAYNTKDG

-420 MQVKG
+420 MQAAG
-425 LMEKG
+425 LNAAGQRGSTTK
-430 RDGTLGNSGNPSQK
+430 DNPSQS
-444 DADSMYMEPAE
+444 DGDSMYMKSAE
-455 QSNYEIKTVDG
+455 QSNYVIKTVDG

-495 VVSNDPAYAQ
+495 VVSNDLTYSGN
-505 YPCFYF
+505 PCFYF
-511 GSRLMLMQQYGQFE
+511 GSRLMYMQQFGKYE
-525 RQNYQRISVTK
+525 RQNYQRISVT
-536 DGLFQLY
+536 DSGLFQFY
-543 YQNLNNGNS
+543 YQNLNNGSS
-552 YYLWCNDGTY
+552 YYLWCNDGQY
-562 NNQYDDF
+562 NTQYDAF
-569 YANGNQASQHTGYT
+569 YAYGNQKSQHVGVK
-583 EKSGTFHCD
+583 EENGTFHCD
-592 ANYKAPSTTE
+592 AKHGQKDSE
-602 GNKLYNSGNKTSKNS
+602 SGNKSTATKNK
-617 PDEGSDVPDLYS
+617 PDAGYAVPDQYS
-629 YFTIYKRYEKHTTQ
+629 YFTIYKRHEKHTTQ

-649 NLDKTAEL
+649 NLDKTAKL
-657 QANGTYNIDMSVFTT
+657 QDNGTYNIDMSVFTT

-695 LDMSKSMR
+695 LDMSRSMN

-708 DMLKTALDKF
+708 DMLKAALDKF
-718 VDDLLAAQNAS
+718 VDDLVAAQKAS

-743 DDIATWT
+743 DDFWTLT

-778 DVSSALKTSVI
+778 DVSSDLKTSVI
-789 QNLSYNNEV
+789 QNLSYNDEV

-829 YRNAAVVVFTDGIP
+829 YRNAAVVVFTDGTP
-843 YNTDTRN
+843 YNTKAN
-850 NTVSIAND
+850 KNTVSIAND

-883 TEYKNPYYFT
+883 TEYDSPYYFT

-960 SVLRDKITDSFDA
+960 SVLRDEITDSFDA

-1248 SKFSQSLSFTF
+1248 NKFSQSLSFTF

-1297 FKGDGTIAHG
+1297 FKGGDTIAHG

-1343 EASADLQDAG
+1343 EASADLQGAG

-1419 LKAEDQGVY
+1419 LKAGDQGVY

-1516 TDKDVTS
+1516 TDKDVAS

-1736 SVSGWAQTEMAWA
+1736 SVSDWAQTEMAWA

>member
-1 MRRKCITM
+1 MRKKCITM

-37 TQVVTSDTNADGT
+37 AQVVTDDTNADGT
-50 AASDAYRKAYPDYMA
+50 AASDAYQKAYPDYMA
-65 NAAPDVVLPGLT
+65 NAAPGVVLPGLT
-77 NGENLVPQGI
+77 DGENLVPQGI

-100 YVDKADKNSADAG
+100 YVDKYDSANAG

-154 LYYTDGHHGIGYI
+154 LYYTDGNHGIGYI

-174 ETKTISISAWE
+174 ETKTISISVGE

-191 INSGAE
+191 INNGAE

-214 NNNKQ
+214 NKD
-219 YSKKPGKYHSMMYG
+219 YSKVPGKYHSMMYG

-249 AIAEKPTYVVAAPDS
+249 AIAADPTYVVAAPDS

-279 LSRSFGRTN
+279 LSRSYGRKN

-297 TLDKSST
+297 TLDKNST
-304 VDNPTVLRDKIKEVK
+304 VDNPTVLSDKIKEVK

-339 ESGAAYYREGKD
+339 ESGAAYYREGKG
-351 GKGKG
+351 GKAKG

-400 TGQYLIAYNTNDG
+400 TGQYLIAYNTKDG
-413 AVPTQYA
+413 AAPTQYA
-420 MQVKG
+420 MQAAG
-425 LMEKG
+425 LNAAGQRGSTTK
-430 RDGTLGNSGNPSQK
+430 DNPSQS
-444 DADSMYMEPAE
+444 DGDSMYMKSAE
-455 QSNYEIKTVDG
+455 QSNYVIKTVDG

-495 VVSNDPAYAQ
+495 VVSNDLTYSGN
-505 YPCFYF
+505 PCFYF
-511 GSRLMLMQQYGQFE
+511 GSRLMYMQQFGKYE
-525 RQNYQRISVTK
+525 RQNYQRISVT
-536 DGLFQLY
+536 DSGLFQFY
-543 YQNLNNGNS
+543 YQNLSNGSS
-552 YYLWCNDGTY
+552 YYLWCNDGQY
-562 NNQYDDF
+562 NTQYDAF
-569 YANGNQASQHTGYT
+569 YAYGNQKSQHVGDK
-583 EKSGTFHCD
+583 EESGTFHCD
-592 ANYKAPSTTE
+592 AKHSQKDSE
-602 GNKLYNSGNKTSKNS
+602 SGNKSTASLSS
-617 PDEGSDVPDLYS
+617 PNAGAAVPDQYS
-629 YFTIYKRYEKHTTQ
+629 YFTIYKRHEKHTTQ

-649 NLDKTAEL
+649 NLDKTAKL
-657 QANGTYNIDMSVFTT
+657 QDNGTYNIDMSVFTT

-708 DMLKTALDKF
+708 DMLKAALDKF

-743 DDIATWT
+743 DSWGGDYA
-750 KYKMT
+750 KT
-755 GYYVGSNFIGYKDR
+755 GYYVNSSFIGYKDR

-789 QNLSYNNEV
+789 ANLNYNSKT

-829 YRNAAVVVFTDGIP
+829 YRNAAVVVFTDGTP
-843 YNTDTRN
+843 YNVAVDTK
-850 NTVSIAND
+850 TVSIANN

-864 DCKTLGADVY
+864 DCKDAGADVY

-883 TEYKNPYYFT
+883 TEYDSPYYFT

-988 DGSNF
+988 DGSSF

-1060 QLATNAKNSGIYK
+1060 QLPTNAENSGIYK

-1103 AVANIGNT
+1103 AVANIGNR

-1119 AKQDPNNYVTTY
+1119 VKQDPNNYVTTY
-1131 SRQDGGVKVSAD
+1131 SRQDGGGVKVSAD

-1155 SSTQRNYVLAQAA
+1155 SSTQRNYVLAQTA
-1168 DGTFEWVKLTIVPAS
+1168 DGTLEWVKLTIVPAS

-1209 DNLRQTVNNDLR
+1209 DNLRQTVNNGLR

-1248 SKFSQSLSFTF
+1248 NKFSQSLSFTF

-1307 TTLYQTPV
+1307 TTLYQAPV

-1343 EASADLQDAG
+1343 EASADLQGTG

-1443 MIAADQITNET
+1443 MIAADQIKNET

-1488 RAITFKVASG
+1488 SAIAFKVASG

-1516 TDKDVTS
+1516 TDKDVIS

-1557 SATAANAAPMVDQDT
+1557 SATAANAAPMVDQGT

-1583 TPEPPTT
+1583 TPEPPTP
-1590 VDPTGPDTPWVN
+1590 VDPSGPDTPWVN

>member
-37 TQVVTSDTNADGT
+37 VPVVTDDTNADGT
-50 AASDAYRKAYPDYMA
+50 AASDAYKKAYPEYMA

-77 NGENLVPQGI
+77 DGENLVPQGI

-100 YVDKADKNSADAG
+100 YVDKYDSANAG

-174 ETKTISISAWE
+174 ETKTISISVGE
-185 SVSIAG
+185 SVSIAS
-191 INSGAE
+191 INNGAE

-214 NNNKQ
+214 NKD
-219 YSKKPGKYHSMMYG
+219 YSKVPGKYLSMMYG

-249 AIAEKPTYVVAAPDS
+249 AIAAVPTYVVAAPDS

-279 LSRSFGRTN
+279 LSRSYGRKN
-288 DSALTIYSC
+288 ASYLTIYSC

-304 VDNPTVLRDKIKEVK
+304 VDNPTVLSDKIKEVK

-351 GKGKG
+351 GKAKG

-400 TGQYLIAYNTNDG
+400 TGQYLIAYNTKDG

-420 MQVKG
+420 MQAAG
-425 LMEKG
+425 LNAAGQRGSTTK
-430 RDGTLGNSGNPSQK
+430 DNPSQS
-444 DADSMYMEPAE
+444 DGDSMYMKSAE
-455 QSNYEIKTVDG
+455 QSNYVIKTVDG

-495 VVSNDPAYAQ
+495 VVSNDLTYSGN
-505 YPCFYF
+505 PCFYF
-511 GSRLMLMQQYGQFE
+511 GSRLMYMQQFGKYE
-525 RQNYQRISVTK
+525 RQNYQRISVT
-536 DGLFQLY
+536 DSGLFQFY
-543 YQNLNNGNS
+543 YQNLNNGSS
-552 YYLWCNDGTY
+552 YYLWCNDGKY
-562 NNQYDDF
+562 NTQYDTF
-569 YANGNQASQHTGYT
+569 YAYGNQASQHEGVK
-583 EKSGTFHCD
+583 EENGTFHCD
-592 ANYKAPSTTE
+592 AKHGQKDSE
-602 GNKLYNSGNKTSKNS
+602 SGNKSTATKNK
-617 PDEGSDVPDLYS
+617 PNAGDGVADQYS
-629 YFTIYKRYEKHTTQ
+629 YFTIYKRHEKHTTQ

-649 NLDKTAEL
+649 NLDKTAKL
-657 QANGTYNIDMSVFTT
+657 QDNGTYNIDMSVFTT

-684 MTYADTDYVLV
+684 MTYADTDYVFV

-708 DMLKTALDKF
+708 DMLKAALDKF
-718 VDDLLAAQNAS
+718 VDDLVAAQKAS

-743 DDIATWT
+743 NHDVALWNQ
-750 KYKMT
+750 YKMT

-789 QNLSYNNEV
+789 ANLNYNSNT

-843 YNTDTRN
+843 YHADIKPQ
-850 NTVSIAND
+850 TVDIANN

-883 TEYKNPYYFT
+883 TEYDSPYYFT

-1060 QLATNAKNSGIYK
+1060 QLATNAENSGIYK

-1119 AKQDPNNYVTTY
+1119 VKQDPNNYVKTY

-1155 SSTQRNYVLAQAA
+1155 SSTQRNYVLAQTA
-1168 DGTFEWVKLTIVPAS
+1168 DGTLEWVKLTIVPAS

-1209 DNLRQTVNNDLR
+1209 ENLRQTVNNGLR

-1248 SKFSQSLSFTF
+1248 NKFSQSLSFTF

-1343 EASADLQDAG
+1343 EASADLQGAG

-1399 EEQAAMD
+1399 EEQTAMD

-1488 RAITFKVASG
+1488 SAITFKVASG

-1507 VTDKAARIN
+1507 VTDKAAQIN

-1583 TPEPPTT
+1583 TPEPPTP
-1590 VDPTGPDTPWVN
+1590 VDPSGPDTPWVN

>member
-37 TQVVTSDTNADGT
+37 VPVVTGDTNADGT
-50 AASDAYRKAYPDYMA
+50 AASDAYKKAYPEYMA

-77 NGENLVPQGI
+77 DGENLVPQGI
-87 AYWAEKNWLLVSY
+87 AYWAAKNWLLVSY
-100 YVDKADKNSADAG
+100 YVDKYDSANAG

-174 ETKTISISAWE
+174 ETKTISISVGE
-185 SVSIAG
+185 SVSIASV
-191 INSGAE
+191 NKGAE

-214 NNNKQ
+214 NKD
-219 YSKKPGKYHSMMYG
+219 YSKVPGKYLSMMYG

-249 AIAEKPTYVVAAPDS
+249 AIAADPTYVVAAPDS

-279 LSRSFGRTN
+279 LSRSYGRKN
-288 DSALTIYSC
+288 ASYLTIYSC

-304 VDNPTVLRDKIKEVK
+304 VDNPTVLSDKIKEVK

-351 GKGKG
+351 GKAKG

-400 TGQYLIAYNTNDG
+400 TGQYLIAYNTKDG

-420 MQVKG
+420 MQAAG
-425 LMEKG
+425 LNAAGQRGSTTK
-430 RDGTLGNSGNPSQK
+430 DNPSQS
-444 DADSMYMEPAE
+444 DGDSMYMKSAE
-455 QSNYEIKTVDG
+455 QSNYVIKTVDG

-495 VVSNDPAYAQ
+495 VVSNDLTYSGN
-505 YPCFYF
+505 PCFYF
-511 GSRLMLMQQYGQFE
+511 GSRLMYMQQFGKYE
-525 RQNYQRISVTK
+525 RQNYQRISVT
-536 DGLFQLY
+536 DSGLFQFY
-543 YQNLNNGNS
+543 YQNLSNGSS
-552 YYLWCNDGTY
+552 YYLWCNDGQY
-562 NNQYDDF
+562 NTQYDAF
-569 YANGNQASQHTGYT
+569 YAYGNQKSQHVGDK
-583 EKSGTFHCD
+583 EENGTFHCD
-592 ANYKAPSTTE
+592 AKHSQKDSE
-602 GNKLYNSGNKTSKNS
+602 SGNKSTASLSS
-617 PDEGSDVPDLYS
+617 PNAGAAVADQYS

-649 NLDKTAEL
+649 NLDKTAKL
-657 QANGTYNIDMSVFTT
+657 QDNGTYNIDMSVFTT

-684 MTYADTDYVLV
+684 MTYADTDYVFV

-708 DMLKTALDKF
+708 DMLKAALNKF

-743 DDIATWT
+743 NDIAAWT

-778 DVSSALKTSVI
+778 DVSSDLKTSVI

-829 YRNAAVVVFTDGIP
+829 YRNAAVVVFTDGTP
-843 YNTDTRN
+843 YNTDVSN

-883 TEYKNPYYFT
+883 TEYDSPYYFT

-1060 QLATNAKNSGIYK
+1060 LPTNAENSGIYK

-1088 VDVPSVSC
+1088 VNVPSVSC

-1119 AKQDPNNYVTTY
+1119 VKQDPNNYVTTY

-1155 SSTQRNYVLAQAA
+1155 SSTQRNYVLAQTA
-1168 DGTFEWVKLTIVPAS
+1168 DGTLEWVKLTIVPAS

-1209 DNLRQTVNNDLR
+1209 DNLRQTVNNGLR

-1248 SKFSQSLSFTF
+1248 NKFSQSLSFTF

-1297 FKGDGTIAHG
+1297 FKGDDTITHG

-1315 VQNLALDYGTYTVTM
+1315 VQNLALGYGTYTVTM

-1343 EASADLQDAG
+1343 EASADLQGAG

-1399 EEQAAMD
+1399 EEQTAMD

-1436 YYNIINS
+1436 YYNIVNS

-1454 TNGFAYIEGTGDT
+1454 TTNGFAYIEGTGNT

-1488 RAITFKVASG
+1488 SAIAFKVASG

-1557 SATAANAAPMVDQDT
+1557 SATAANAAPMVDQGT

-1583 TPEPPTT
+1583 TPEPPTP
-1590 VDPTGPDTPWVN
+1590 VDPSGPDTPWVN

>member
-37 TQVVTSDTNADGT
+37 VPVVTDDTNADGT
-50 AASDAYRKAYPDYMA
+50 AASDAYKKAYPEYMA

-77 NGENLVPQGI
+77 DGENLVPQGI

-100 YVDKADKNSADAG
+100 YVDKYDSANAG

-174 ETKTISISAWE
+174 ETKTISISVGE
-185 SVSIAG
+185 SVSIAS
-191 INSGAE
+191 INNGAE

-214 NNNKQ
+214 NKD
-219 YSKKPGKYHSMMYG
+219 YSKVPGKYLSMMYG

-249 AIAEKPTYVVAAPDS
+249 AIAADPTYVVAAPDS

-279 LSRSFGRTN
+279 LSRSYGRKN
-288 DSALTIYSC
+288 ASYLTIYSC

-304 VDNPTVLRDKIKEVK
+304 VDNPTVLSDKIKEVK

-351 GKGKG
+351 GKAKG

-400 TGQYLIAYNTNDG
+400 TGQYLIAYNTKDG

-420 MQVKG
+420 MQAAG
-425 LMEKG
+425 LNAAGQRGSTTK
-430 RDGTLGNSGNPSQK
+430 DNPSQS
-444 DADSMYMEPAE
+444 DGDSMYMKSAE
-455 QSNYEIKTVDG
+455 QSNYVIKTVDG

-495 VVSNDPAYAQ
+495 VVSNDLTYSGN
-505 YPCFYF
+505 PCFYF
-511 GSRLMLMQQYGQFE
+511 GSRLMYMQQFGKYE
-525 RQNYQRISVTK
+525 RQNYQRISVT
-536 DGLFQLY
+536 DSGLFQFY
-543 YQNLNNGNS
+543 YQNLNNGSS
-552 YYLWCNDGTY
+552 YYLWCNDGKY
-562 NNQYDDF
+562 NTQYDTF
-569 YANGNQASQHTGYT
+569 YAYGNQASQHEGVK
-583 EKSGTFHCD
+583 EENGTFHCD
-592 ANYKAPSTTE
+592 AKHGQKDSE
-602 GNKLYNSGNKTSKNS
+602 SGNKSTATKNK
-617 PDEGSDVPDLYS
+617 PNAGDGVADQYS
-629 YFTIYKRYEKHTTQ
+629 YFTIYKRHEKHTTQ

-649 NLDKTAEL
+649 NLDKTAKL
-657 QANGTYNIDMSVFTT
+657 QDNGTYNIDMSVFTT

-684 MTYADTDYVLV
+684 MTYADTDYVFV

-708 DMLKTALDKF
+708 DMLKAALDKF
-718 VDDLLAAQNAS
+718 VDDLVAAQKAS

-743 DDIATWT
+743 NHDVALWNQ
-750 KYKMT
+750 YKMT

-789 QNLSYNNEV
+789 ANLNYNSNT

-843 YNTDTRN
+843 YHADIKPQ
-850 NTVSIAND
+850 TVDIANN

-883 TEYKNPYYFT
+883 TEYDSPYYFT

-1060 QLATNAKNSGIYK
+1060 QLATNAENSGIYK

-1119 AKQDPNNYVTTY
+1119 VKQDPNNYVKTY

-1155 SSTQRNYVLAQAA
+1155 SSTQRNYVLAQTA
-1168 DGTFEWVKLTIVPAS
+1168 DGTLEWVKLTIVPAS

-1209 DNLRQTVNNDLR
+1209 ENLRQTVNNGLR

-1248 SKFSQSLSFTF
+1248 NKFSQSLSFTF

-1343 EASADLQDAG
+1343 EASADLQGAG

-1399 EEQAAMD
+1399 EEQTAMD

-1557 SATAANAAPMVDQDT
+1557 SATAANAAPMVDQGT

-1583 TPEPPTT
+1583 TPEPPTP

>member
-37 TQVVTSDTNADGT
+37 VPVVTDDTNADGS
-50 AASDAYRKAYPDYMA
+50 AASDAYKKAYPDYMA

-77 NGENLVPQGI
+77 DGENLVPQGI

-100 YVDKADKNSADAG
+100 YVDKYDSANAG

-174 ETKTISISAWE
+174 ETKTISISVGE
-185 SVSIAG
+185 SVSIAS
-191 INSGAE
+191 INKGAE

-214 NNNKQ
+214 NKD
-219 YSKKPGKYHSMMYG
+219 YSKVPGKYLSMMYG

-279 LSRSFGRTN
+279 LSRSYGRKN
-288 DSALTIYSC
+288 ASYLTIYSC
-297 TLDKSST
+297 TLDKNST
-304 VDNPTVLRDKIKEVK
+304 VDNPTVLSDKIKEVK

-400 TGQYLIAYNTNDG
+400 TGQYLITYNTKDG

-420 MQVKG
+420 MQAAG
-425 LMEKG
+425 LNAAGQRGSTTK
-430 RDGTLGNSGNPSQK
+430 DNPSQK
-444 DADSMYMEPAE
+444 DGDSMYMKSAE
-455 QSNYEIKTVDG
+455 QSNYVIKTVDG

-495 VVSNDPAYAQ
+495 VVSNDLTYSGN
-505 YPCFYF
+505 PCFYF
-511 GSRLMLMQQYGQFE
+511 GSRLMYMQQFGKYE
-525 RQNYQRISVTK
+525 RQNYQRISVT
-536 DGLFQLY
+536 DSGLFQFY
-543 YQNLNNGNS
+543 YQNLSNGSS
-552 YYLWCNDGTY
+552 YYLWCNDGQY
-562 NNQYDDF
+562 NTQYDAF
-569 YANGNQASQHTGYT
+569 YAYGNQKSQHVGDK
-583 EKSGTFHCD
+583 EENGTFHCD
-592 ANYKAPSTTE
+592 AKHSQKDSE
-602 GNKLYNSGNKTSKNS
+602 SGNKSTASLSS
-617 PDEGSDVPDLYS
+617 PNAGHAVPDKYS

-649 NLDKTAEL
+649 NLDKTAKL
-657 QANGTYNIDMSVFTT
+657 QDNGTYNIDMSVFTT

-708 DMLKTALDKF
+708 DMLKAALDKF

-743 DDIATWT
+743 NDIATWT

-829 YRNAAVVVFTDGIP
+829 YRNAAVVVFTDGTP
-843 YNTDTRN
+843 YNVDLN
-850 NTVSIAND
+850 SQTVDIANN

-883 TEYKNPYYFT
+883 TEYDSPYYFT

-1045 VSINGVLLNDGVSGE
+1045 VSINGVLLNDGVSGK
-1060 QLATNAKNSGIYK
+1060 LPTNAENSGIYK

-1155 SSTQRNYVLAQAA
+1155 SSTQRNYVLAQTA
-1168 DGTFEWVKLTIVPAS
+1168 DGTLEWVKLTIVPAS

-1194 GNESGKVAWTTAGTS
+1194 GNDESGKVAWTTVGTS

-1248 SKFSQSLSFTF
+1248 NKFSQSLSFTF

-1315 VQNLALDYGTYTVTM
+1315 VQNLALGYGTYTVTM

-1343 EASADLQDAG
+1343 EASADLQGAG

-1399 EEQAAMD
+1399 EEQTAMD

-1419 LKAEDQGVY
+1419 LKAEDQGAY

-1557 SATAANAAPMVDQDT
+1557 SATAANAAPMVDQGT

-1583 TPEPPTT
+1583 TPEPPTP
-1590 VDPTGPDTPWVN
+1590 VDPSGPDTPWVN

>member
-37 TQVVTSDTNADGT
+37 VPVVTDDTNADGT
-50 AASDAYRKAYPDYMA
+50 AASDAYKKAYPDYMA

-77 NGENLVPQGI
+77 DGENLVPQGI
-87 AYWAEKNWLLVSY
+87 AYWAAKNWLLVSY
-100 YVDKADKNSADAG
+100 YVDKYDSANAG

-174 ETKTISISAWE
+174 ETKTISISVGE
-185 SVSIAG
+185 SVSIAS
-191 INSGAE
+191 INNGAE

-214 NNNKQ
+214 NKD
-219 YSKKPGKYHSMMYG
+219 YSKVPGKYLSMMYG

-249 AIAEKPTYVVAAPDS
+249 AIAADPTYVVAAPDS

-279 LSRSFGRTN
+279 LSRSYGRKN
-288 DSALTIYSC
+288 ASYLTIYSC

-304 VDNPTVLRDKIKEVK
+304 VDNPTVLSDKIKEVK

-351 GKGKG
+351 GKAKG

-400 TGQYLIAYNTNDG
+400 TGQYLITYNTKDG

-420 MQVKG
+420 MQAAG
-425 LMEKG
+425 LNAAGQRGSTTK
-430 RDGTLGNSGNPSQK
+430 DNPSQS
-444 DADSMYMEPAE
+444 DGDSMYMKSAE
-455 QSNYEIKTVDG
+455 QSNYVIKTVDG

-486 PEDSNHVVT
+486 PEDSNRVVT
-495 VVSNDPAYAQ
+495 VVSNDLTYSGN
-505 YPCFYF
+505 PCFYF
-511 GSRLMLMQQYGQFE
+511 GSRLMYMQQFGKYE
-525 RQNYQRISVTK
+525 RQNYQRISVT
-536 DGLFQLY
+536 DSGLFQFY
-543 YQNLNNGNS
+543 YQNLNNGSS
-552 YYLWCNDGTY
+552 YYLWCNDGQY
-562 NNQYDDF
+562 NTQYDAF
-569 YANGNQASQHTGYT
+569 YAYGNQASQHVGDK
-583 EKSGTFHCD
+583 EESGTFHCD
-592 ANYKAPSTTE
+592 AKHSQKDSE
-602 GNKLYNSGNKTSKNS
+602 SGNKSTASLSS
-617 PDEGSDVPDLYS
+617 PNAGAAVPDQYS

-649 NLDKTAEL
+649 NLDKTAKL
-657 QANGTYNIDMSVFTT
+657 QDNGTYNIDMSVFTT

-684 MTYADTDYVLV
+684 MTYADTDYVFV

-708 DMLKTALDKF
+708 DMLKAALNKF

-743 DDIATWT
+743 NDIAAWT

-778 DVSSALKTSVI
+778 DVSSDLKTSVI

-829 YRNAAVVVFTDGIP
+829 YRNAAVVVFTDGTP
-843 YNTDTRN
+843 YNTDVSN

-883 TEYKNPYYFT
+883 TKYNSPYYFT

-1008 GSNISAELSADGKTV
+1008 GSSISAELSADGKTV

-1045 VSINGVLLNDGVSGE
+1045 VSINGVLLNDGVSGK
-1060 QLATNAKNSGIYK
+1060 LPTNAENSGIYK

-1103 AVANIGNT
+1103 AMANIGNT

-1119 AKQDPNNYVTTY
+1119 AKQDPNNYVKTY
-1131 SRQDGGVKVSAD
+1131 SRQDGGGVKVSAD
-1143 GTNAVVSPGTNW
+1143 GTNAVVSPDTNW

-1194 GNESGKVAWTTAGTS
+1194 GNDESGKVAWTTAGTS
-1209 DNLRQTVNNDLR
+1209 ENLRQTVNNDLR
-1221 YGYDTVYENKLGTY
+1221 YGYDTVYANKLGTY

-1248 SKFSQSLSFTF
+1248 NKFSQSLSFTF

-1297 FKGDGTIAHG
+1297 FKGDDTITHG

-1315 VQNLALDYGTYTVTM
+1315 VQNLALGYGTYTVTM

-1343 EASADLQDAG
+1343 EASADLQGAG

-1443 MIAADQITNET
+1443 MIAADQIKNET

-1488 RAITFKVASG
+1488 SAIAFKVASG

-1516 TDKDVTS
+1516 TDKDVAS

-1557 SATAANAAPMVDQDT
+1557 SATAANAAPMVDQGT

-1652 AGVDETAAEAST
+1652 AGVDETAADAST

>member
-37 TQVVTSDTNADGT
+37 VPVVTDDTNADGT
-50 AASDAYRKAYPDYMA
+50 AASDAYKKAYPDYMA

-77 NGENLVPQGI
+77 DGENLVPQGI

-100 YVDKADKNSADAG
+100 YVDKYDSANAG

-174 ETKTISISAWE
+174 ETKTISISVGE

-191 INSGAE
+191 INNGAE

-214 NNNKQ
+214 NKD
-219 YSKKPGKYHSMMYG
+219 YSKVPGKYLSMMYG

-249 AIAEKPTYVVAAPDS
+249 AIAADPTYVVAAPDS

-279 LSRSFGRTN
+279 LSRSYGRKN

-304 VDNPTVLRDKIKEVK
+304 VDNPTVLSDKIKEVK

-351 GKGKG
+351 GKAKG

-400 TGQYLIAYNTNDG
+400 TGQYLITYNTNNG

-420 MQVKG
+420 MQAAG
-425 LMEKG
+425 LNAAGQRGSTTK
-430 RDGTLGNSGNPSQK
+430 DNPSQS
-444 DADSMYMEPAE
+444 DGDSMYMKSAE
-455 QSNYEIKTVDG
+455 QSNYVIKTVDG

-486 PEDSNHVVT
+486 PEDSNRVVT
-495 VVSNDPAYAQ
+495 VVSNDLTYSGN
-505 YPCFYF
+505 PCFYF
-511 GSRLMLMQQYGQFE
+511 GSRLMYMQQFGKYE
-525 RQNYQRISVTK
+525 RQNYQRISVT
-536 DGLFQLY
+536 DSGLFQFY
-543 YQNLNNGNS
+543 YQNLNNGSS
-552 YYLWCNDGTY
+552 YYLWCNDGKY
-562 NNQYDDF
+562 NTQYDTF
-569 YANGNQASQHTGYT
+569 YAYGNQASQHEGVK
-583 EKSGTFHCD
+583 EENGTFHCD
-592 ANYKAPSTTE
+592 AKHGQKDSE
-602 GNKLYNSGNKTSKNS
+602 SGNKSTATKNK
-617 PDEGSDVPDLYS
+617 PNAGDGVADQYS
-629 YFTIYKRYEKHTTQ
+629 YFTIYKRHEKHTTQ

-649 NLDKTAEL
+649 NLDKTAKL
-657 QANGTYNIDMSVFTT
+657 QDNGTYNIDMSVFTT

-695 LDMSKSMR
+695 LDMSRSMN
-703 DDGKM
+703 DDGKLN
-708 DMLKTALDKF
+708 MLKSSVKAFISQLVTAEKEHGT
-718 VDDLLAAQNAS
+718 N
-729 GKSYRVAVVTFSNN
+729 YRVAIVTFSNGSDN
-743 DDIATWT
+743 TLLWQYT
-750 KYKMT
+750 GT
-755 GYYVGSNFIGYKDR
+755 GYYKGTSFVGYKNR
-769 DKSYGKALM
+769 GGSYG
-778 DVSSALKTSVI
+778 SALQGVNTSLNTSVVDK
-789 QNLSYNNEV
+789 LSPPSVSGATN
-798 VASTHTELGMELA
+798 TQLGMELA
-811 YGILQNSG
+811 AGILSSSNANYTHPER
-819 ADYKNPLSAN
+819 AD
-829 YRNAAVVVFTDGIP
+829 YRNAAVVLFTDGKP
-843 YNTDTRN
+843 ENLTG
-850 NTVSIAND
+850 NTVKVANE
-858 AISKAK
+858 AIKYSAN
-864 DCKTLGADVY
+864 CKTLGADVY

-883 TEYKNPYYFT
+883 TEYDSPYYFT

-926 DNQSQLTGI
+926 DNQSQLTGF

-960 SVLRDKITDSFDA
+960 SVLRDEITDSFDA

-1008 GSNISAELSADGKTV
+1008 GSSISAELSADGKTV

-1060 QLATNAKNSGIYK
+1060 QLATNAENSGIYK

-1119 AKQDPNNYVTTY
+1119 VKQDPNNYVTTY
-1131 SRQDGGVKVSAD
+1131 SCQDGGVKVSAD
-1143 GTNAVVSPGTNW
+1143 GTNAVVSPDTNW
-1155 SSTQRNYVLAQAA
+1155 SSTQRNYVLAQTA

-1194 GNESGKVAWTTAGTS
+1194 GNENGKVAWTTAGTS
-1209 DNLRQTVNNDLR
+1209 DNLRQTVNNGLR

-1248 SKFSQSLSFTF
+1248 NKFSQSLSFTF

-1343 EASADLQDAG
+1343 EASADLQGAG

-1443 MIAADQITNET
+1443 MIAADQIKNET

-1488 RAITFKVASG
+1488 SAIAFKVASG

-1516 TDKDVTS
+1516 TDKDVAS

-1557 SATAANAAPMVDQDT
+1557 SATAANAAPMVDQGT